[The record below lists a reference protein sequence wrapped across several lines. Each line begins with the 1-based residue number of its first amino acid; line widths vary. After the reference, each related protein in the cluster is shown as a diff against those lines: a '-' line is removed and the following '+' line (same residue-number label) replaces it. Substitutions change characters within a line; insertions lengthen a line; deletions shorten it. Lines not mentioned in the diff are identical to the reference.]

1 MTTEQQYI
9 ASLDIEASYNLAK
22 QMEDYR
28 TNPVLGYRPAGSKAE
43 FETGEML
50 KSYMEDLGLSNVR
63 KDEIKVDGWEFEK
76 AVLAY
81 ADAAGERQEVQLGAY
96 QTDFVTKGAETF
108 QVVYVGKGGEK
119 DYADKDVAGKI
130 VLAEI
135 NQRDEW
141 WINFP
146 VYQAHEKGAKA
157 LIAVQVGGY
166 GQVDEK
172 ALNAQDI
179 AGPPEAAAFSMSFED
194 SEKLKA
200 CLDEKGEITV
210 TLDAS
215 SRVMR
220 DVSTYNILGE
230 IPGKCSDRMILLSA
244 HYDSYFSGFQDDNTA
259 VALMFGIAKSLLESG
274 YQPNNTIVF
283 CAMAAE
289 EWGVIDSD
297 FDWSAGAYEQIFT
310 AHPEWVGK
318 TLAFIN
324 FELPAYEF
332 DTYTTTYSA
341 PEMFAML
348 DYFANDYA
356 YSPEPE
362 GCFADGVLTEGYQTY
377 TYSDDF
383 SYYAAGVPS
392 TVNGFL
398 LQKDMETVFPFY
410 IDYYHTQYDTPDTYN
425 EAVMRFNIAYYGALA
440 MYIDQMP
447 AADLDFTAQTAR
459 LTAAMDKDVM
469 AQAGADVEAY
479 QAALAEL
486 DEAATAMRAK
496 VVEVN
501 RAYEAAREAGDEA
514 AMAQLRETGRT
525 LTSRNLEAFRYAQK
539 HLLGLMY
546 ERPIVPHEAPQ
557 ETITLCEAIIDCL
570 KDGDPATAVDEYAW
584 TVNNVLEWYAMYFS
598 PEVITVQDDM
608 NWGADNQD
616 NLYWGTD
623 INFDKAD
630 VDAATRSLY
639 VRYDDKGGDFT
650 EEIAIYEKAI
660 ETEKAKLAAKVQA
673 EAEAMAG
680 LAELLK

>member
-22 QMEDYR
+22 QMEAYR

-119 DYADKDVAGKI
+119 DYADKDVTGKI

-157 LIAVQVGGY
+157 LIAVQIGGY

-194 SEKLKA
+194 SEKLKT

-230 IPGKCSDRMILLSA
+230 IPGRRSDRMILLSA

-259 VALMFGIAKSLLESG
+259 VAMMLGIARAFIKMG
-274 YQPNNTIVF
+274 YQPENTWVF

-289 EWGVIDSD
+289 EWGIADSKY
-297 FDWSAGAYEQIFT
+297 DWSTGAYAEVFNV
-310 AHPEWVGK
+310 HPEWAGK
-318 TLAFIN
+318 VIGDFN
-324 FELPAYEF
+324 FELPALSNGNLDGIRCTYEYKDF
-332 DTYTTTYSA
+332 FEDTLKTLPALSPAYPEGVLVSA
-341 PEMFAML
+341 PIE
-348 DYFANDYA
+348 
-356 YSPEPE
+356 
-362 GCFADGVLTEGYQTY
+362 TW
-377 TYSDDF
+377 SDDF
-383 SYYAAGVPS
+383 SVAISGIPSMVNEFSAGS
-392 TVNGFL
+392 FMT
-398 LQKDMETVFPFY
+398 TH
-410 IDYYHTQYDTPDTYN
+410 YHSQYDSDAYYN
-425 EAVMRFNIAYYGALA
+425 EAAYRFHHELYGLLLMHLDSQSVAPLNFAEVFEQASASLDVLMCQKSGSRVTALLNLLGQTEEVAEEVYDRIYDINEAGVDSEQCREAENILLKIFK
-440 MYIDQMP
+440 M
-447 AADLDFTAQTAR
+447 AQDKYVR
-459 LTAAMDKDVM
+459 LTWEDAVVFPQEAAQNNLRYLKKAIRALKRKIPDAEAAFEALYEIDNNAYAFQFSKQVYERFTDYVLDQNSDRLQWGRGRIVHHENLYDLVAQLMDKYH
-469 AQAGADVEAY
+469 QGATDFANEIAELEKVAKRQKAY
-479 QAALAEL
+479 LRDDIEYMLQSTEKMLLLLQAA
-486 DEAATAMRAK
+486 
-496 VVEVN
+496 N
-501 RAYEAAREAGDEA
+501 
-514 AMAQLRETGRT
+514 
-525 LTSRNLEAFRYAQK
+525 
-539 HLLGLMY
+539 
-546 ERPIVPHEAPQ
+546 ERLKNIQ
-557 ETITLCEAIIDCL
+557 E
-570 KDGDPATAVDEYAW
+570 K
-584 TVNNVLEWYAMYFS
+584 N
-598 PEVITVQDDM
+598 
-608 NWGADNQD
+608 
-616 NLYWGTD
+616 
-623 INFDKAD
+623 
-630 VDAATRSLY
+630 
-639 VRYDDKGGDFT
+639 
-650 EEIAIYEKAI
+650 
-660 ETEKAKLAAKVQA
+660 
-673 EAEAMAG
+673 
-680 LAELLK
+680 

>member
-22 QMEDYR
+22 QMEAYR

-119 DYADKDVAGKI
+119 DYADKDVTGKI

-157 LIAVQVGGY
+157 LIAVQIGGY

-230 IPGKCSDRMILLSA
+230 IPGRRSDRMILLSA

-259 VALMFGIAKSLLESG
+259 VAMMLGIARAFIKMG
-274 YQPNNTIVF
+274 YQPENTWVF

-289 EWGVIDSD
+289 EWGIADSKY
-297 FDWSAGAYEQIFT
+297 DWSTGAYAEVFNV
-310 AHPEWVGK
+310 HPEWAGK
-318 TLAFIN
+318 VIGDFN
-324 FELPAYEF
+324 FELPALSNGNLDGIRCTYEYKDF
-332 DTYTTTYSA
+332 FEDTLKTLPALSPAYPEGVLVSA
-341 PEMFAML
+341 PIE
-348 DYFANDYA
+348 
-356 YSPEPE
+356 
-362 GCFADGVLTEGYQTY
+362 TW
-377 TYSDDF
+377 SDDF
-383 SYYAAGVPS
+383 SVAISGIPSMVNEFSAGS
-392 TVNGFL
+392 FMT
-398 LQKDMETVFPFY
+398 TH
-410 IDYYHTQYDTPDTYN
+410 YHSQYDSDAYYN
-425 EAVMRFNIAYYGALA
+425 EAAYRFHHELYGLLLMHLDSQSVAPLNFAEVFEQASASLDVLMCQKSGSRVTALLNLLGQTEEVAEEVYDRIYDINEAGVDSEQCHEAENILLKVFK
-440 MYIDQMP
+440 M
-447 AADLDFTAQTAR
+447 AQDKYVR
-459 LTAAMDKDVM
+459 LTWEDAVVFPQEAAQNNLRYLKKAIRALKRKIPDAEAAFEALYEIDNNAYAFQFSKQVYERFTDYVLDQNSDRLQWGRGRIVHHENLYDLVAQLMDKYH
-469 AQAGADVEAY
+469 QGATDFANEIAELEKVAKRQKAFLRDDIEY
-479 QAALAEL
+479 MLQSTEKMLLLLQAA
-486 DEAATAMRAK
+486 
-496 VVEVN
+496 N
-501 RAYEAAREAGDEA
+501 
-514 AMAQLRETGRT
+514 
-525 LTSRNLEAFRYAQK
+525 
-539 HLLGLMY
+539 
-546 ERPIVPHEAPQ
+546 ERLKNIQ
-557 ETITLCEAIIDCL
+557 E
-570 KDGDPATAVDEYAW
+570 K
-584 TVNNVLEWYAMYFS
+584 N
-598 PEVITVQDDM
+598 
-608 NWGADNQD
+608 
-616 NLYWGTD
+616 
-623 INFDKAD
+623 
-630 VDAATRSLY
+630 
-639 VRYDDKGGDFT
+639 
-650 EEIAIYEKAI
+650 
-660 ETEKAKLAAKVQA
+660 
-673 EAEAMAG
+673 
-680 LAELLK
+680 

>member
-22 QMEDYR
+22 QMEAYR

-119 DYADKDVAGKI
+119 DYADKDVTGKI

-157 LIAVQVGGY
+157 LIAVQIGGY

-230 IPGKCSDRMILLSA
+230 IPGRRSDRMILLSA

-259 VALMFGIAKSLLESG
+259 VAMMLGIARAFIKMG
-274 YQPNNTIVF
+274 YQPENTWVF

-289 EWGVIDSD
+289 EWGIADSKY
-297 FDWSAGAYEQIFT
+297 DWSSGAYAEVFNV
-310 AHPEWVGK
+310 HPEWAGK
-318 TLAFIN
+318 VIGDFN
-324 FELPAYEF
+324 FELPALSNGNLDGIRCTYEYKDF
-332 DTYTTTYSA
+332 FEDTLKTLPALSPAYPEGVLVSA
-341 PEMFAML
+341 PIE
-348 DYFANDYA
+348 
-356 YSPEPE
+356 
-362 GCFADGVLTEGYQTY
+362 TW
-377 TYSDDF
+377 SDDF
-383 SYYAAGVPS
+383 SVAISGIPSMVNEFSAGS
-392 TVNGFL
+392 FMT
-398 LQKDMETVFPFY
+398 TH
-410 IDYYHTQYDTPDTYN
+410 YHSQYDSDAYYN
-425 EAVMRFNIAYYGALA
+425 EAAYRFHHELYGLLLMHLDSQSVAPLNFAEVFEQASASLDVLMCQKSGSRVTALLNLLGQTEEVAEEVYDRIYDINEAGVDSEQCHEAENILLKVFK
-440 MYIDQMP
+440 M
-447 AADLDFTAQTAR
+447 AQDKYVR
-459 LTAAMDKDVM
+459 LTWEDAVVFPQEAAQNNLRYLKKAIRALKRKIPDAEAAFEALYEIDNNAYAFQFSKQVYERFTDYVLDQNSDRLQWGRGRIVHHENLYDLVAQLMDKYH
-469 AQAGADVEAY
+469 QGATDFANEIAELEKVAKRQKAY
-479 QAALAEL
+479 LRDDIEYMLQSTEKMLLLLQAA
-486 DEAATAMRAK
+486 
-496 VVEVN
+496 N
-501 RAYEAAREAGDEA
+501 
-514 AMAQLRETGRT
+514 
-525 LTSRNLEAFRYAQK
+525 
-539 HLLGLMY
+539 
-546 ERPIVPHEAPQ
+546 ERLKNIQ
-557 ETITLCEAIIDCL
+557 E
-570 KDGDPATAVDEYAW
+570 K
-584 TVNNVLEWYAMYFS
+584 N
-598 PEVITVQDDM
+598 
-608 NWGADNQD
+608 
-616 NLYWGTD
+616 
-623 INFDKAD
+623 
-630 VDAATRSLY
+630 
-639 VRYDDKGGDFT
+639 
-650 EEIAIYEKAI
+650 
-660 ETEKAKLAAKVQA
+660 
-673 EAEAMAG
+673 
-680 LAELLK
+680 

>member
-9 ASLDIEASYNLAK
+9 ASLDKEASYNLAK
-22 QMEDYR
+22 QMEAYR

-119 DYADKDVAGKI
+119 DYADKDVTGKI

-157 LIAVQVGGY
+157 LIAVQIGGY

-230 IPGKCSDRMILLSA
+230 IPGRRSDRMILLSA

-259 VALMFGIAKSLLESG
+259 VAMMLGIARAFIKMG
-274 YQPNNTIVF
+274 YQPENTWVF

-289 EWGVIDSD
+289 EWGIADSKY
-297 FDWSAGAYEQIFT
+297 DWSTGAYAEVFNV
-310 AHPEWVGK
+310 HPEWAGK
-318 TLAFIN
+318 VIGDFN
-324 FELPAYEF
+324 FELPALSNGNLDGIRCTYEYKDF
-332 DTYTTTYSA
+332 FEDTLKTLPALSPAYPEGVLVSA
-341 PEMFAML
+341 PIE
-348 DYFANDYA
+348 
-356 YSPEPE
+356 
-362 GCFADGVLTEGYQTY
+362 TW
-377 TYSDDF
+377 SDDF
-383 SYYAAGVPS
+383 SVAISGIPSMVNEFSAGS
-392 TVNGFL
+392 FMT
-398 LQKDMETVFPFY
+398 TH
-410 IDYYHTQYDTPDTYN
+410 YHSQYDSDAYYN
-425 EAVMRFNIAYYGALA
+425 EAAYRFHHELYGLLLMHLDRQSVAPLNFAEVFEQASASLDVLMCQKSGSRVTALLNLLGQTEEVAEEVYDRIYDINEAGVDSEQCREAENILLKVFK
-440 MYIDQMP
+440 M
-447 AADLDFTAQTAR
+447 AQDKYVR
-459 LTAAMDKDVM
+459 LTWEDAVVFPQEAAQNNLRYLKKAIRALKRKIPDAEAAFEALYEIDNNAYAFQFSKQVYERFTDYVLDQNSDRLQWGRGRIVHHENLYDLVAQLMDKYH
-469 AQAGADVEAY
+469 QGATDFANEIAELEKVAKRQKAY
-479 QAALAEL
+479 LRDDIEYMLQSTEKMLLLLQAA
-486 DEAATAMRAK
+486 
-496 VVEVN
+496 N
-501 RAYEAAREAGDEA
+501 
-514 AMAQLRETGRT
+514 
-525 LTSRNLEAFRYAQK
+525 
-539 HLLGLMY
+539 
-546 ERPIVPHEAPQ
+546 ERLKNIQ
-557 ETITLCEAIIDCL
+557 E
-570 KDGDPATAVDEYAW
+570 K
-584 TVNNVLEWYAMYFS
+584 N
-598 PEVITVQDDM
+598 
-608 NWGADNQD
+608 
-616 NLYWGTD
+616 
-623 INFDKAD
+623 
-630 VDAATRSLY
+630 
-639 VRYDDKGGDFT
+639 
-650 EEIAIYEKAI
+650 
-660 ETEKAKLAAKVQA
+660 
-673 EAEAMAG
+673 
-680 LAELLK
+680 

>member
-22 QMEDYR
+22 QMEAYR

-119 DYADKDVAGKI
+119 DYADKDVTGKI

-157 LIAVQVGGY
+157 LIAVQIGGY

-230 IPGKCSDRMILLSA
+230 IPGRRSDRMILLSA

-259 VALMFGIAKSLLESG
+259 VAMMLGIARAFIKMG
-274 YQPNNTIVF
+274 YQPENTWVF

-289 EWGVIDSD
+289 EWGIADSKY
-297 FDWSAGAYEQIFT
+297 DWSTGAYAEVFNV
-310 AHPEWVGK
+310 HPEWAGK
-318 TLAFIN
+318 VIGDFN
-324 FELPAYEF
+324 FELPALSNGNLDGIRCTYEYKDF
-332 DTYTTTYSA
+332 FEDTLKTLPALSPAYPEGVLVSA
-341 PEMFAML
+341 PIE
-348 DYFANDYA
+348 
-356 YSPEPE
+356 
-362 GCFADGVLTEGYQTY
+362 TW
-377 TYSDDF
+377 SDDF
-383 SYYAAGVPS
+383 SVAISGIPSMVNEFSAGS
-392 TVNGFL
+392 FMT
-398 LQKDMETVFPFY
+398 TH
-410 IDYYHTQYDTPDTYN
+410 YHSQYDSDAYYN
-425 EAVMRFNIAYYGALA
+425 EAAYRFHHELYGLLLMHLDSQSVAVFEQASASLDVLMCQKSGSRVTALLNLLGQTEEVAEEVYDRIYDINEAGVDSEQCREAENILLKVFK
-440 MYIDQMP
+440 M
-447 AADLDFTAQTAR
+447 AQDKYVR
-459 LTAAMDKDVM
+459 LTWEDAVVFPQEAAQNNLRYLKKAIRALKRKIPDAEAAFEALYEIDNNAYAFQFSKQVYERFTDYVLDQNSDRLQWGRGRIVHHENLYDLVAQLMDKYH
-469 AQAGADVEAY
+469 QGATDFANEIAELEKVAKRQKAY
-479 QAALAEL
+479 LRDDIEYMLQSTEKMLLLLQAA
-486 DEAATAMRAK
+486 
-496 VVEVN
+496 N
-501 RAYEAAREAGDEA
+501 
-514 AMAQLRETGRT
+514 
-525 LTSRNLEAFRYAQK
+525 
-539 HLLGLMY
+539 
-546 ERPIVPHEAPQ
+546 ERLKNIQ
-557 ETITLCEAIIDCL
+557 E
-570 KDGDPATAVDEYAW
+570 K
-584 TVNNVLEWYAMYFS
+584 N
-598 PEVITVQDDM
+598 
-608 NWGADNQD
+608 
-616 NLYWGTD
+616 
-623 INFDKAD
+623 
-630 VDAATRSLY
+630 
-639 VRYDDKGGDFT
+639 
-650 EEIAIYEKAI
+650 
-660 ETEKAKLAAKVQA
+660 
-673 EAEAMAG
+673 
-680 LAELLK
+680 

>member
-9 ASLDIEASYNLAK
+9 ESLDIEASYNLAK
-22 QMEDYR
+22 KMEAYR

-50 KSYMEDLGLSNVR
+50 KSYMEDLGLSNVH

-119 DYADKDVAGKI
+119 DYADKDVTGKI

-157 LIAVQVGGY
+157 LIAVQIGGY

-230 IPGKCSDRMILLSA
+230 IPGKRSDRMILLSA

-259 VALMFGIAKSLLESG
+259 VAMMLGIARAFIKMG
-274 YQPNNTIVF
+274 YQPENTWVF

-289 EWGVIDSD
+289 EWGIADSKY
-297 FDWSAGAYEQIFT
+297 DWSTGAYAEVFNV
-310 AHPEWVGK
+310 HPEWAGK
-318 TLAFIN
+318 VIGDFN
-324 FELPAYEF
+324 FELPALSNGNLDGIRCTYEYKDF
-332 DTYTTTYSA
+332 FEDTLKTLPALSPAYPEGVLVSA
-341 PEMFAML
+341 PIE
-348 DYFANDYA
+348 
-356 YSPEPE
+356 
-362 GCFADGVLTEGYQTY
+362 TW
-377 TYSDDF
+377 SDDF
-383 SYYAAGVPS
+383 SVAISGIPSMVNEFSAGS
-392 TVNGFL
+392 FMT
-398 LQKDMETVFPFY
+398 TH
-410 IDYYHTQYDTPDTYN
+410 YHSQYDSDAYYN
-425 EAVMRFNIAYYGALA
+425 EAAYRFHHELYGLLLMHLDRQSVAPLNFAEVFEQASASLDVLMCQKSGSRVTALLNLLGQTEEVAEEVYDRIYDINEAGVDSEQCREAENILLKVFK
-440 MYIDQMP
+440 M
-447 AADLDFTAQTAR
+447 AQDKYVR
-459 LTAAMDKDVM
+459 LTWEDAVVFPQEAAQNNLRYLKKAIRALKRKIPDAEAAFEALYEIDNNAYAFQFSKQVYERFTDYVLDQNSDRLQWGRGRIVHHENLYDLVAQLMDKYH
-469 AQAGADVEAY
+469 QGATDFANEIAELENVAKRQKAY
-479 QAALAEL
+479 LRDDIEYMLQSTEKMLLLLQAA
-486 DEAATAMRAK
+486 
-496 VVEVN
+496 N
-501 RAYEAAREAGDEA
+501 
-514 AMAQLRETGRT
+514 
-525 LTSRNLEAFRYAQK
+525 
-539 HLLGLMY
+539 
-546 ERPIVPHEAPQ
+546 ERLKNIQ
-557 ETITLCEAIIDCL
+557 E
-570 KDGDPATAVDEYAW
+570 K
-584 TVNNVLEWYAMYFS
+584 N
-598 PEVITVQDDM
+598 
-608 NWGADNQD
+608 
-616 NLYWGTD
+616 
-623 INFDKAD
+623 
-630 VDAATRSLY
+630 
-639 VRYDDKGGDFT
+639 
-650 EEIAIYEKAI
+650 
-660 ETEKAKLAAKVQA
+660 
-673 EAEAMAG
+673 
-680 LAELLK
+680 

>member
-22 QMEDYR
+22 QMEAYR

-119 DYADKDVAGKI
+119 DYADKDVTGKI

-157 LIAVQVGGY
+157 LIAVQIGGY

-200 CLDEKGEITV
+200 CLNEKGEITV

-230 IPGKCSDRMILLSA
+230 IQGRRSDRMILLSA

-259 VALMFGIAKSLLESG
+259 VAMMLGIARAFIKMG
-274 YQPNNTIVF
+274 YQPENTWVF

-289 EWGVIDSD
+289 EWGIADSKY
-297 FDWSAGAYEQIFT
+297 DWSTGAYAEVFNV
-310 AHPEWVGK
+310 HPEWAGK
-318 TLAFIN
+318 VIGDFN
-324 FELPAYEF
+324 FELPALSNGNLDGIRCTYEYKDF
-332 DTYTTTYSA
+332 FEDTLKTLPALSPAYPEGGLVSA
-341 PEMFAML
+341 PIE
-348 DYFANDYA
+348 
-356 YSPEPE
+356 
-362 GCFADGVLTEGYQTY
+362 TR
-377 TYSDDF
+377 SDDF
-383 SYYAAGVPS
+383 SVAISGIPSMVNEFSAGS
-392 TVNGFL
+392 FMT
-398 LQKDMETVFPFY
+398 TH
-410 IDYYHTQYDTPDTYN
+410 YHSQYDSDAYYN
-425 EAVMRFNIAYYGALA
+425 EAAYRFHHELYGLLLMHLDSQSVAPLNFAEVFEQASASLDVLMCQKSGSRVTALLNLLGQTEEVAEEVYDRIYDINEAGVDSEQCREAENILLKVFK
-440 MYIDQMP
+440 M
-447 AADLDFTAQTAR
+447 AQDKYVR
-459 LTAAMDKDVM
+459 LTWEDAVVFPQEAAQNNLRYLKKAIRALKRKIPDAEAAFEALYEIDNNAYAFQFSKQVYERFTDYVLDQNSDRLQWGRGRIVHHENLYDLVAQLMDKYH
-469 AQAGADVEAY
+469 QGATDFANEIAELEKVAKRQKAY
-479 QAALAEL
+479 LRDDIEYMLQSTEKMLLLLQAA
-486 DEAATAMRAK
+486 
-496 VVEVN
+496 N
-501 RAYEAAREAGDEA
+501 
-514 AMAQLRETGRT
+514 
-525 LTSRNLEAFRYAQK
+525 
-539 HLLGLMY
+539 
-546 ERPIVPHEAPQ
+546 ERLKNIQ
-557 ETITLCEAIIDCL
+557 E
-570 KDGDPATAVDEYAW
+570 K
-584 TVNNVLEWYAMYFS
+584 N
-598 PEVITVQDDM
+598 
-608 NWGADNQD
+608 
-616 NLYWGTD
+616 
-623 INFDKAD
+623 
-630 VDAATRSLY
+630 
-639 VRYDDKGGDFT
+639 
-650 EEIAIYEKAI
+650 
-660 ETEKAKLAAKVQA
+660 
-673 EAEAMAG
+673 
-680 LAELLK
+680 

>member
-22 QMEDYR
+22 QMEAYR

-119 DYADKDVAGKI
+119 DYDDKDVTGKI

-157 LIAVQVGGY
+157 LIAVQIGGY

-194 SEKLKA
+194 SEKLKT

-230 IPGKCSDRMILLSA
+230 IPGRRSDRMILLSA

-259 VALMFGIAKSLLESG
+259 VAMMLGIARAFIKMG
-274 YQPNNTIVF
+274 YQPENTWVF

-289 EWGVIDSD
+289 EWGIADSKY
-297 FDWSAGAYEQIFT
+297 DWSTGAYAEVFNV
-310 AHPEWVGK
+310 HPEWAGK
-318 TLAFIN
+318 VIGDFN
-324 FELPAYEF
+324 FELPALSNGNLDGIRCTYEYKDF
-332 DTYTTTYSA
+332 FEDTLKTLPALSPAYPEGVLVSA
-341 PEMFAML
+341 PIE
-348 DYFANDYA
+348 
-356 YSPEPE
+356 
-362 GCFADGVLTEGYQTY
+362 TW
-377 TYSDDF
+377 SDDF
-383 SYYAAGVPS
+383 SVAISGIPSMVNEFSAGS
-392 TVNGFL
+392 FMT
-398 LQKDMETVFPFY
+398 TH
-410 IDYYHTQYDTPDTYN
+410 YHSQYDSDAYYN
-425 EAVMRFNIAYYGALA
+425 EAAYRFHHELYGLLLMHLDSQSVAPLNFAEVFEQASASLDVLMCQKSGSRVTALLNLLGQTEEVAEEVYDRIYDINEAGVDSEQCREAENILLKVFK
-440 MYIDQMP
+440 M
-447 AADLDFTAQTAR
+447 AQDKYVR
-459 LTAAMDKDVM
+459 LTWEDAVVFPQEAAQNNLRYLKKAIRALKRKIPDAEAAFEALYEIDNNAYAFQFSKQVYERFTDYVLDQNSDRLQWGRGRIVHHENLYDLVAQLMDKYH
-469 AQAGADVEAY
+469 QGATDFANEIAELEKVAKRQKAY
-479 QAALAEL
+479 LRDDIEYMLQSTEKMLLLLQAA
-486 DEAATAMRAK
+486 
-496 VVEVN
+496 N
-501 RAYEAAREAGDEA
+501 
-514 AMAQLRETGRT
+514 
-525 LTSRNLEAFRYAQK
+525 
-539 HLLGLMY
+539 
-546 ERPIVPHEAPQ
+546 ERLKNIQ
-557 ETITLCEAIIDCL
+557 E
-570 KDGDPATAVDEYAW
+570 K
-584 TVNNVLEWYAMYFS
+584 N
-598 PEVITVQDDM
+598 
-608 NWGADNQD
+608 
-616 NLYWGTD
+616 
-623 INFDKAD
+623 
-630 VDAATRSLY
+630 
-639 VRYDDKGGDFT
+639 
-650 EEIAIYEKAI
+650 
-660 ETEKAKLAAKVQA
+660 
-673 EAEAMAG
+673 
-680 LAELLK
+680 

>member
-22 QMEDYR
+22 QMEAYR
-28 TNPVLGYRPAGSKAE
+28 TNSVLGYRPAGSKAE

-119 DYADKDVAGKI
+119 DYADKDVTGKI

-157 LIAVQVGGY
+157 LIAVQIGGY

-230 IPGKCSDRMILLSA
+230 IPGRRSDRMILLSA

-259 VALMFGIAKSLLESG
+259 VAMMLGIARAFIKMG
-274 YQPNNTIVF
+274 YQPENTWVF

-289 EWGVIDSD
+289 EWGIADSKY
-297 FDWSAGAYEQIFT
+297 DWSTGAYAEVFNV
-310 AHPEWVGK
+310 HPEWAGK
-318 TLAFIN
+318 VIGDFN
-324 FELPAYEF
+324 FELPALSNGNLDGIRCTYEYKDF
-332 DTYTTTYSA
+332 FEDTLKILPALSPAYPEGVLVSA
-341 PEMFAML
+341 PIE
-348 DYFANDYA
+348 
-356 YSPEPE
+356 
-362 GCFADGVLTEGYQTY
+362 TW
-377 TYSDDF
+377 SDDF
-383 SYYAAGVPS
+383 SVAISGIPSMVNEFSAGS
-392 TVNGFL
+392 FMT
-398 LQKDMETVFPFY
+398 TH
-410 IDYYHTQYDTPDTYN
+410 YHSQYDSDAYYN
-425 EAVMRFNIAYYGALA
+425 EAAYRFHHELYGLLLMHLDSQSVAPLNFAEVFEQASASLDVLMCQKSGSRVTALLNLLGQTEEVAEEVYDRIYDINEAGVDSEQCREAENILLKVFK
-440 MYIDQMP
+440 M
-447 AADLDFTAQTAR
+447 AQDKYVR
-459 LTAAMDKDVM
+459 LTWEDAVVFPQEAAQNNLRYLKKAIRALKRKIPDAEAAFEALYEIDNNAYAFQFSKQVYERFTDYVLDQNSDRLQWGRGRIVHHENLYDLVAQLMDKYH
-469 AQAGADVEAY
+469 QGATDFANEIAELEKVAKRQKAY
-479 QAALAEL
+479 LRDDIEYMLQSTEKMLLLLQAA
-486 DEAATAMRAK
+486 
-496 VVEVN
+496 N
-501 RAYEAAREAGDEA
+501 
-514 AMAQLRETGRT
+514 
-525 LTSRNLEAFRYAQK
+525 
-539 HLLGLMY
+539 
-546 ERPIVPHEAPQ
+546 ERLKNIQ
-557 ETITLCEAIIDCL
+557 E
-570 KDGDPATAVDEYAW
+570 K
-584 TVNNVLEWYAMYFS
+584 N
-598 PEVITVQDDM
+598 
-608 NWGADNQD
+608 
-616 NLYWGTD
+616 
-623 INFDKAD
+623 
-630 VDAATRSLY
+630 
-639 VRYDDKGGDFT
+639 
-650 EEIAIYEKAI
+650 
-660 ETEKAKLAAKVQA
+660 
-673 EAEAMAG
+673 
-680 LAELLK
+680 

>member
-119 DYADKDVAGKI
+119 DYADKDVTGKI

-157 LIAVQVGGY
+157 LIAVQIGGY

-230 IPGKCSDRMILLSA
+230 IPGRRSDRMILLSA

-259 VALMFGIAKSLLESG
+259 VAMMLGIAWAFIKMG
-274 YQPNNTIVF
+274 YQPENTWVF

-289 EWGVIDSD
+289 EWGIADSKY
-297 FDWSAGAYEQIFT
+297 DWSTGAYAEVFNV
-310 AHPEWVGK
+310 HPEWAGK
-318 TLAFIN
+318 VIGDFN
-324 FELPAYEF
+324 FELPALSNGNLDGIRCTYEYKDF
-332 DTYTTTYSA
+332 FEDTLKTLPALSPAYPEGVLVSA
-341 PEMFAML
+341 PIE
-348 DYFANDYA
+348 
-356 YSPEPE
+356 
-362 GCFADGVLTEGYQTY
+362 TW
-377 TYSDDF
+377 SDDF
-383 SYYAAGVPS
+383 SVAISGIPSMVNEFSAGS
-392 TVNGFL
+392 FMT
-398 LQKDMETVFPFY
+398 TH
-410 IDYYHTQYDTPDTYN
+410 YHSQYDSDVYYN
-425 EAVMRFNIAYYGALA
+425 EAAYRFHHELYGLLLMHLDRQSVAPLNFAEVFEQASASLDVLMCQKSGSRVTALLNLLGQTEEVAEEVYDRIYDINEAGVDSEQCREAENILLKVFK
-440 MYIDQMP
+440 M
-447 AADLDFTAQTAR
+447 AQDKYVR
-459 LTAAMDKDVM
+459 LTWEDAVVFPQEAAQNNLRYLKKAIRALKRKIPDAEAAFEALYEIDNNAYAFQFSKQVYERFTDYVLDQNSDRLQWGRGRIVHHENLYDLVAQLMDKYH
-469 AQAGADVEAY
+469 QGATDFANEIAELEKVAKRQKAY
-479 QAALAEL
+479 LRDDIEYMLQSTEKMLLLLQAA
-486 DEAATAMRAK
+486 
-496 VVEVN
+496 N
-501 RAYEAAREAGDEA
+501 
-514 AMAQLRETGRT
+514 
-525 LTSRNLEAFRYAQK
+525 
-539 HLLGLMY
+539 
-546 ERPIVPHEAPQ
+546 ERLKNIQ
-557 ETITLCEAIIDCL
+557 E
-570 KDGDPATAVDEYAW
+570 K
-584 TVNNVLEWYAMYFS
+584 N
-598 PEVITVQDDM
+598 
-608 NWGADNQD
+608 
-616 NLYWGTD
+616 
-623 INFDKAD
+623 
-630 VDAATRSLY
+630 
-639 VRYDDKGGDFT
+639 
-650 EEIAIYEKAI
+650 
-660 ETEKAKLAAKVQA
+660 
-673 EAEAMAG
+673 
-680 LAELLK
+680 

>member
-22 QMEDYR
+22 QMEAYR

-119 DYADKDVAGKI
+119 DYADKDVTGKI

-157 LIAVQVGGY
+157 LIAVQIGGY

-230 IPGKCSDRMILLSA
+230 IPGRRSDRMILLSA

-259 VALMFGIAKSLLESG
+259 VAMMLGIARAFIKMG
-274 YQPNNTIVF
+274 YQPENTWVF

-289 EWGVIDSD
+289 EWGIADSKY
-297 FDWSAGAYEQIFT
+297 DWSTGAYAEVFNV
-310 AHPEWVGK
+310 HPEWAGK
-318 TLAFIN
+318 VIGDFN
-324 FELPAYEF
+324 FELPALSNGNLDGIRCTYEYKDF
-332 DTYTTTYSA
+332 FEDTLKTLPALSPAYPEGVLVSA
-341 PEMFAML
+341 PIE
-348 DYFANDYA
+348 
-356 YSPEPE
+356 
-362 GCFADGVLTEGYQTY
+362 TW
-377 TYSDDF
+377 SDDF
-383 SYYAAGVPS
+383 SVAISGIPSMVNEFSAGS
-392 TVNGFL
+392 FMT
-398 LQKDMETVFPFY
+398 TH
-410 IDYYHTQYDTPDTYN
+410 YHSQYDSDAYYN
-425 EAVMRFNIAYYGALA
+425 EAAYRFHHELYGLLLMHLDSQSVAPLNFAEVFEQASASLDVLMCQKSGSRVTALLNLLGQTEEVAEEVYDRIYDINEAGVDSEQCREAENILLKVFK
-440 MYIDQMP
+440 M
-447 AADLDFTAQTAR
+447 AQDKYVR
-459 LTAAMDKDVM
+459 LTWEDAVVFPQEAAQNNLRHLKKAIRALKRKTPDAEAAFEALYEIDNNAYAFQFSKQVYERFTDYVLDQNSNRLQWGRGRIVHHENLYDLVASLMDKYHQGAMDFANEIAELEKV
-469 AQAGADVEAY
+469 AKRQKAY
-479 QAALAEL
+479 LRDDIEYMLQSTEKMLLLLQAA
-486 DEAATAMRAK
+486 
-496 VVEVN
+496 N
-501 RAYEAAREAGDEA
+501 
-514 AMAQLRETGRT
+514 
-525 LTSRNLEAFRYAQK
+525 
-539 HLLGLMY
+539 
-546 ERPIVPHEAPQ
+546 ERLKNIQ
-557 ETITLCEAIIDCL
+557 E
-570 KDGDPATAVDEYAW
+570 K
-584 TVNNVLEWYAMYFS
+584 N
-598 PEVITVQDDM
+598 
-608 NWGADNQD
+608 
-616 NLYWGTD
+616 
-623 INFDKAD
+623 
-630 VDAATRSLY
+630 
-639 VRYDDKGGDFT
+639 
-650 EEIAIYEKAI
+650 
-660 ETEKAKLAAKVQA
+660 
-673 EAEAMAG
+673 
-680 LAELLK
+680 

>member
-1 MTTEQQYI
+1 MTIEQQYI

-22 QMEDYR
+22 QMEAYR

-81 ADAAGERQEVQLGAY
+81 ADAAGERKEVQLGAY

-119 DYADKDVAGKI
+119 DYADKDVTGKI

-157 LIAVQVGGY
+157 LIAVQIGGY

-230 IPGKCSDRMILLSA
+230 IPGRRSDRMILLSA

-259 VALMFGIAKSLLESG
+259 VAMMLGIARAFIKMG
-274 YQPNNTIVF
+274 YQPENTWVF

-289 EWGVIDSD
+289 EWGIADSKY
-297 FDWSAGAYEQIFT
+297 DWSTGAYAEVFNV
-310 AHPEWVGK
+310 HPEWAGK
-318 TLAFIN
+318 VIGDFN
-324 FELPAYEF
+324 FELPALSNGNLDGIRCTYEYKDF
-332 DTYTTTYSA
+332 FEDTLKTLPALSPAYPEGVLVSA
-341 PEMFAML
+341 PIE
-348 DYFANDYA
+348 
-356 YSPEPE
+356 
-362 GCFADGVLTEGYQTY
+362 TW
-377 TYSDDF
+377 SDDF
-383 SYYAAGVPS
+383 SVAISGIPSMVNEFSAGS
-392 TVNGFL
+392 FMT
-398 LQKDMETVFPFY
+398 TH
-410 IDYYHTQYDTPDTYN
+410 YHSQYDSDVYYN
-425 EAVMRFNIAYYGALA
+425 EAAYRFHHELYGLLLMHLDRQSVAPLNFAEVFEQASASLDVLMCQKSGSRVTALLNLLGQTEEVAEEVYDRIYDINEAGVDSEQCREAENILLKVFK
-440 MYIDQMP
+440 M
-447 AADLDFTAQTAR
+447 AQDKYVR
-459 LTAAMDKDVM
+459 LTWEDAVVFPQEAAQNNLRYLKKAIRALKRKTPDAEAAFEALYEIDNNAYAFQFSKQVYERFTDYVLDQNSDRLQWGRGRIVHHENLYDLVAQLMDKYH
-469 AQAGADVEAY
+469 QGATDFSDEIVELEKVAKRQKAY
-479 QAALAEL
+479 LRDDIEYMLQSTEKMLLLLQAA
-486 DEAATAMRAK
+486 
-496 VVEVN
+496 N
-501 RAYEAAREAGDEA
+501 
-514 AMAQLRETGRT
+514 
-525 LTSRNLEAFRYAQK
+525 
-539 HLLGLMY
+539 
-546 ERPIVPHEAPQ
+546 ERLKNIQ
-557 ETITLCEAIIDCL
+557 E
-570 KDGDPATAVDEYAW
+570 K
-584 TVNNVLEWYAMYFS
+584 N
-598 PEVITVQDDM
+598 
-608 NWGADNQD
+608 
-616 NLYWGTD
+616 
-623 INFDKAD
+623 
-630 VDAATRSLY
+630 
-639 VRYDDKGGDFT
+639 
-650 EEIAIYEKAI
+650 
-660 ETEKAKLAAKVQA
+660 
-673 EAEAMAG
+673 
-680 LAELLK
+680 

>member
-119 DYADKDVAGKI
+119 DYADKDVTGKI

-157 LIAVQVGGY
+157 LIAVQIGGY

-230 IPGKCSDRMILLSA
+230 IPGRRSDRMILLSA

-259 VALMFGIAKSLLESG
+259 VAMMLGIARAFIKMG
-274 YQPNNTIVF
+274 YQPENTWVF

-289 EWGVIDSD
+289 EWGIADSKY
-297 FDWSAGAYEQIFT
+297 DWSTGAYAEVFNV
-310 AHPEWVGK
+310 HPEWAGK
-318 TLAFIN
+318 VIGDFN
-324 FELPAYEF
+324 FELPALSNGNLDGIRCTYEYKDF
-332 DTYTTTYSA
+332 FEDTLKTLPALSPAYPEGVLVSA
-341 PEMFAML
+341 PIE
-348 DYFANDYA
+348 
-356 YSPEPE
+356 
-362 GCFADGVLTEGYQTY
+362 TW
-377 TYSDDF
+377 SDDF
-383 SYYAAGVPS
+383 SVAISGIPSMVNEFSAGS
-392 TVNGFL
+392 FMT
-398 LQKDMETVFPFY
+398 TH
-410 IDYYHTQYDTPDTYN
+410 YHSQYDSDVYYN
-425 EAVMRFNIAYYGALA
+425 EAAYRFHHELYGLLLMHLDRQSVAPLNFAEVFEQASASLDVLMCQKSGSRVTALLNLLGQTEEVAEEVYDRIYDINEAGVDSEQCREAENILLKVFK
-440 MYIDQMP
+440 M
-447 AADLDFTAQTAR
+447 AQDKYVR
-459 LTAAMDKDVM
+459 LTWEDAVVFPQEAAQNNLRYLKKAIRALKRKIPDAEAAFEALYEIDNNAYAFQFSKQVYERFTDYVLDQNSDRLQWGRGRIVHHENLYDLVAQLMDKYH
-469 AQAGADVEAY
+469 QGATDFSDEIVELEKVAKRQKAY
-479 QAALAEL
+479 LRDDIEYMLQSTEKMLLLLQAA
-486 DEAATAMRAK
+486 
-496 VVEVN
+496 N
-501 RAYEAAREAGDEA
+501 
-514 AMAQLRETGRT
+514 
-525 LTSRNLEAFRYAQK
+525 
-539 HLLGLMY
+539 
-546 ERPIVPHEAPQ
+546 ERLKNIQ
-557 ETITLCEAIIDCL
+557 E
-570 KDGDPATAVDEYAW
+570 K
-584 TVNNVLEWYAMYFS
+584 N
-598 PEVITVQDDM
+598 
-608 NWGADNQD
+608 
-616 NLYWGTD
+616 
-623 INFDKAD
+623 
-630 VDAATRSLY
+630 
-639 VRYDDKGGDFT
+639 
-650 EEIAIYEKAI
+650 
-660 ETEKAKLAAKVQA
+660 
-673 EAEAMAG
+673 
-680 LAELLK
+680 

>member
-22 QMEDYR
+22 QMEAYR

-119 DYADKDVAGKI
+119 DYADKDVTGKI

-146 VYQAHEKGAKA
+146 VYQANEKGAKA
-157 LIAVQVGGY
+157 LIAVQIGGY

-230 IPGKCSDRMILLSA
+230 IPGRRSDRMILLSA

-259 VALMFGIAKSLLESG
+259 VAMMLGIARAFIKMG
-274 YQPNNTIVF
+274 YQPENTWVF

-289 EWGVIDSD
+289 EWGIADSKY
-297 FDWSAGAYEQIFT
+297 DWSTGAYAEVFNV
-310 AHPEWVGK
+310 HPEWAGK
-318 TLAFIN
+318 VIGDFN
-324 FELPAYEF
+324 FELPALSNGNLDGIRCTYEYKDF
-332 DTYTTTYSA
+332 FEDTLKELPALSPAYPEGVLVSA
-341 PEMFAML
+341 PIE
-348 DYFANDYA
+348 
-356 YSPEPE
+356 
-362 GCFADGVLTEGYQTY
+362 TW
-377 TYSDDF
+377 SDDF
-383 SYYAAGVPS
+383 SVAISGIPSMVNEFSAGS
-392 TVNGFL
+392 FMT
-398 LQKDMETVFPFY
+398 TH
-410 IDYYHTQYDTPDTYN
+410 YHSQYDSDAYYN
-425 EAVMRFNIAYYGALA
+425 EAAYRFHHELYGLLLMHLDRQSVAPLNFAEVFEQASASLDVLMCQKSGSRVTALLNLLGQTEEVAEEVYDRIYDINEAGVDSEQCREAENILLKVFK
-440 MYIDQMP
+440 M
-447 AADLDFTAQTAR
+447 AQDKYVR
-459 LTAAMDKDVM
+459 LTWEDAVVFPQEAAQNNLRYLKKAIRALKRKTPDAEAAFEALYEIDNNAYAFQFSKQVYERFTDYVLDQNSDRLQWGRGRIVHHENLYDLVAQLMDKYH
-469 AQAGADVEAY
+469 QGATDFANEIAELEKVAKRQKAY
-479 QAALAEL
+479 LRDDIEYMLQSTEKMFLLLQAA
-486 DEAATAMRAK
+486 
-496 VVEVN
+496 N
-501 RAYEAAREAGDEA
+501 
-514 AMAQLRETGRT
+514 
-525 LTSRNLEAFRYAQK
+525 
-539 HLLGLMY
+539 
-546 ERPIVPHEAPQ
+546 ERLKNIQ
-557 ETITLCEAIIDCL
+557 E
-570 KDGDPATAVDEYAW
+570 K
-584 TVNNVLEWYAMYFS
+584 N
-598 PEVITVQDDM
+598 
-608 NWGADNQD
+608 
-616 NLYWGTD
+616 
-623 INFDKAD
+623 
-630 VDAATRSLY
+630 
-639 VRYDDKGGDFT
+639 
-650 EEIAIYEKAI
+650 
-660 ETEKAKLAAKVQA
+660 
-673 EAEAMAG
+673 
-680 LAELLK
+680 

>member
-22 QMEDYR
+22 QMEAYR

-119 DYADKDVAGKI
+119 DYADKDVTGKI

-157 LIAVQVGGY
+157 LIAVQIGGY

-230 IPGKCSDRMILLSA
+230 IPGRRSDRMILLSA

-259 VALMFGIAKSLLESG
+259 VAMMLGIARAFIKMG
-274 YQPNNTIVF
+274 YQPENTWAF

-289 EWGVIDSD
+289 EWGIADSKY
-297 FDWSAGAYEQIFT
+297 DWSTGAYAEVFNV
-310 AHPEWVGK
+310 HPEWAGK
-318 TLAFIN
+318 VIGDFN
-324 FELPAYEF
+324 FELPALSNGNLDGIRCTYEYKDF
-332 DTYTTTYSA
+332 FEDTLKTLPALSPAYPEGVLVSA
-341 PEMFAML
+341 PIE
-348 DYFANDYA
+348 
-356 YSPEPE
+356 
-362 GCFADGVLTEGYQTY
+362 TW
-377 TYSDDF
+377 SDDF
-383 SYYAAGVPS
+383 SVAISGIPSMVNEFSAGS
-392 TVNGFL
+392 FMT
-398 LQKDMETVFPFY
+398 TH
-410 IDYYHTQYDTPDTYN
+410 YHSQYDSDAYYN
-425 EAVMRFNIAYYGALA
+425 EAAYRFHHELYGLLLMHLDRQSVAPLNFAEVFEQASASLDVLMCQKSGSRVTALLNLLGQTEEVAEEVYDRIYDINEAGVDSEQCREAENILLKVFK
-440 MYIDQMP
+440 M
-447 AADLDFTAQTAR
+447 AQDKYVR
-459 LTAAMDKDVM
+459 LTWEDAVVFPQEAAQNNLRYLKKSIRALKRKTPDAEAAFEALYEIDNNAYAFQFSKQVYERFTDYVLDQNSDRLQWGRGRIVHHENLYDLVAQLMDKYH
-469 AQAGADVEAY
+469 QGATDFSDEIVELEKVAKRQKAY
-479 QAALAEL
+479 LRDDIEYMLQSTEKMLLLLQAA
-486 DEAATAMRAK
+486 
-496 VVEVN
+496 N
-501 RAYEAAREAGDEA
+501 
-514 AMAQLRETGRT
+514 
-525 LTSRNLEAFRYAQK
+525 
-539 HLLGLMY
+539 
-546 ERPIVPHEAPQ
+546 ERLKNIQ
-557 ETITLCEAIIDCL
+557 E
-570 KDGDPATAVDEYAW
+570 K
-584 TVNNVLEWYAMYFS
+584 N
-598 PEVITVQDDM
+598 
-608 NWGADNQD
+608 
-616 NLYWGTD
+616 
-623 INFDKAD
+623 
-630 VDAATRSLY
+630 
-639 VRYDDKGGDFT
+639 
-650 EEIAIYEKAI
+650 
-660 ETEKAKLAAKVQA
+660 
-673 EAEAMAG
+673 
-680 LAELLK
+680 

>member
-9 ASLDIEASYNLAK
+9 ASLDIKASYNLAK
-22 QMEDYR
+22 QMEAYR

-119 DYADKDVAGKI
+119 DYADKDVTGKI

-210 TLDAS
+210 TLDVS

-230 IPGKCSDRMILLSA
+230 IPGRRSDRMILLSA

-259 VALMFGIAKSLLESG
+259 VAMMLGIARAFIKMG
-274 YQPNNTIVF
+274 YQPENTWVF

-289 EWGVIDSD
+289 EWGIADSKY
-297 FDWSAGAYEQIFT
+297 DWSTGAYAEVFNV
-310 AHPEWVGK
+310 HPEWAGK
-318 TLAFIN
+318 VIGDFN
-324 FELPAYEF
+324 FELPALSNGNLDGIRCTYEYKDF
-332 DTYTTTYSA
+332 FEDTLKTLPALSPAYPEGVLVSA
-341 PEMFAML
+341 PIE
-348 DYFANDYA
+348 
-356 YSPEPE
+356 
-362 GCFADGVLTEGYQTY
+362 TW
-377 TYSDDF
+377 SDDF
-383 SYYAAGVPS
+383 SVAISGIPSMVNEFSAGS
-392 TVNGFL
+392 FMT
-398 LQKDMETVFPFY
+398 TH
-410 IDYYHTQYDTPDTYN
+410 YHSQYDSDAYYN
-425 EAVMRFNIAYYGALA
+425 EAAYRFHHELYGLLLMHLDRQSVAPLNFAEVFEQASASLDVLMCQKSGSRVTALLNLLGQTEEVAEEVYDRIYDINEAGVDSEQCREAENILLKVFK
-440 MYIDQMP
+440 M
-447 AADLDFTAQTAR
+447 AQDKYVR
-459 LTAAMDKDVM
+459 LTWEDAVVFPQEAAQNNLRYLKKAIRALKRKTPDAEAAFEALYEIDNNAYAFQFSKQVYERFTDYVLDQNSDRLQWGRGRIVHHENLYDLVAQLMNKYHQGAMDF
-469 AQAGADVEAY
+469 ANEI
-479 QAALAEL
+479 AEL
-486 DEAATAMRAK
+486 ER
-496 VVEVN
+496 VVE
-501 RAYEAAREAGDEA
+501 RQKDY
-514 AMAQLRETGRT
+514 LRDD
-525 LTSRNLEAFRYAQK
+525 
-539 HLLGLMY
+539 
-546 ERPIVPHEAPQ
+546 I
-557 ETITLCEAIIDCL
+557 
-570 KDGDPATAVDEYAW
+570 EYM
-584 TVNNVLEWYAMYFS
+584 LQS
-598 PEVITVQDDM
+598 
-608 NWGADNQD
+608 
-616 NLYWGTD
+616 
-623 INFDKAD
+623 
-630 VDAATRSLY
+630 
-639 VRYDDKGGDFT
+639 
-650 EEIAIYEKAI
+650 
-660 ETEKAKLAAKVQA
+660 TEK
-673 EAEAMAG
+673 M
-680 LAELLK
+680 LLLLQSANERLKNIQEKN

>member
-9 ASLDIEASYNLAK
+9 TSLDIEASYNLAK
-22 QMEDYR
+22 QMEAYR

-119 DYADKDVAGKI
+119 DYAHKDVTGKI

-157 LIAVQVGGY
+157 LIAVQIGGY

-230 IPGKCSDRMILLSA
+230 IPGRRSDRMILLSA

-259 VALMFGIAKSLLESG
+259 VAMMLGIARAFIKMG
-274 YQPNNTIVF
+274 YQPENTWVF

-289 EWGVIDSD
+289 EWGIADSKY
-297 FDWSAGAYEQIFT
+297 DWSTGAYAEVFNV
-310 AHPEWVGK
+310 HPEWAGK
-318 TLAFIN
+318 VIGDFN
-324 FELPAYEF
+324 FELPALSNGNLDGIRCTYEYKDF
-332 DTYTTTYSA
+332 FEDTLKTLPALSPAYPEGVLVSA
-341 PEMFAML
+341 PIE
-348 DYFANDYA
+348 
-356 YSPEPE
+356 
-362 GCFADGVLTEGYQTY
+362 TW
-377 TYSDDF
+377 SDDF
-383 SYYAAGVPS
+383 SVAISGIPSMVNEFSAGS
-392 TVNGFL
+392 FMT
-398 LQKDMETVFPFY
+398 TH
-410 IDYYHTQYDTPDTYN
+410 YHSQYDSDVYYN
-425 EAVMRFNIAYYGALA
+425 EAAYRFHHELYGLLLMHLDRQSVAPLNFAEVFEQASASLDVLMCQKSGSRVTALLNLLGQTEEVAEEVYDRIYDINEAGVDSEQCREAENILLKVFK
-440 MYIDQMP
+440 M
-447 AADLDFTAQTAR
+447 AQDKYVR
-459 LTAAMDKDVM
+459 LTWEDAVVFPQEAAQNNLRYLKKAIRALKRKIPDAEAAFEALYEIDNNAYAFQFSKQVYERFTDYVLDQNSDRLQWGRGRIVHHENLYDLVAQLMDKYH
-469 AQAGADVEAY
+469 QGATDFANEIAELEKVAKRQKAY
-479 QAALAEL
+479 LRDDIEYMLQSTEKMLLLLQAA
-486 DEAATAMRAK
+486 
-496 VVEVN
+496 N
-501 RAYEAAREAGDEA
+501 
-514 AMAQLRETGRT
+514 
-525 LTSRNLEAFRYAQK
+525 
-539 HLLGLMY
+539 
-546 ERPIVPHEAPQ
+546 ERLKNIQ
-557 ETITLCEAIIDCL
+557 E
-570 KDGDPATAVDEYAW
+570 K
-584 TVNNVLEWYAMYFS
+584 N
-598 PEVITVQDDM
+598 
-608 NWGADNQD
+608 
-616 NLYWGTD
+616 
-623 INFDKAD
+623 
-630 VDAATRSLY
+630 
-639 VRYDDKGGDFT
+639 
-650 EEIAIYEKAI
+650 
-660 ETEKAKLAAKVQA
+660 
-673 EAEAMAG
+673 
-680 LAELLK
+680 

>member
-22 QMEDYR
+22 QMEAYR

-119 DYADKDVAGKI
+119 DYADKDVTGKI

-157 LIAVQVGGY
+157 LIAVQIGGY

-230 IPGKCSDRMILLSA
+230 IPGRRSDRMILLSA

-259 VALMFGIAKSLLESG
+259 VAMMLGIARAFIKMG
-274 YQPNNTIVF
+274 YQPENTWVF

-289 EWGVIDSD
+289 EWGIADSKY
-297 FDWSAGAYEQIFT
+297 DWSTGAYAEVFNV
-310 AHPEWVGK
+310 HPEWAGK
-318 TLAFIN
+318 VIGDFN
-324 FELPAYEF
+324 FELPALSNGNLDGIRCTYEYKDF
-332 DTYTTTYSA
+332 FEDTLKTLPALSPAYPEGVLVSA
-341 PEMFAML
+341 PIE
-348 DYFANDYA
+348 
-356 YSPEPE
+356 
-362 GCFADGVLTEGYQTY
+362 TW
-377 TYSDDF
+377 SDDF
-383 SYYAAGVPS
+383 SVAISGIPSMVKEFSAGS
-392 TVNGFL
+392 FMT
-398 LQKDMETVFPFY
+398 TH
-410 IDYYHTQYDTPDTYN
+410 YHSQYDSDAYYN
-425 EAVMRFNIAYYGALA
+425 EAAYRFHHELYGLLLMHLDSQSVAPLNFAEVFEQASASLDVLMCQKSGSRVTALLNLLGQTEEVAEEVYDRIYDINEAGVDSEQCREAENILLKVFK
-440 MYIDQMP
+440 M
-447 AADLDFTAQTAR
+447 AQDKYVR
-459 LTAAMDKDVM
+459 LTWEDAVVFPQEAAQNNLRYLKKAIRALKRKIPDAEAAFEALYEIDNNAYAFQFSKQVYERFTDYVLDQNSDRLQWGRGRIVHHENLYDLVAQLMDKYH
-469 AQAGADVEAY
+469 QGATDFANEIAELEKVAKRQKAY
-479 QAALAEL
+479 LRDDIEYMLQSTEKMLLLLQAA
-486 DEAATAMRAK
+486 
-496 VVEVN
+496 N
-501 RAYEAAREAGDEA
+501 
-514 AMAQLRETGRT
+514 
-525 LTSRNLEAFRYAQK
+525 
-539 HLLGLMY
+539 
-546 ERPIVPHEAPQ
+546 ERLKNIQ
-557 ETITLCEAIIDCL
+557 E
-570 KDGDPATAVDEYAW
+570 K
-584 TVNNVLEWYAMYFS
+584 N
-598 PEVITVQDDM
+598 
-608 NWGADNQD
+608 
-616 NLYWGTD
+616 
-623 INFDKAD
+623 
-630 VDAATRSLY
+630 
-639 VRYDDKGGDFT
+639 
-650 EEIAIYEKAI
+650 
-660 ETEKAKLAAKVQA
+660 
-673 EAEAMAG
+673 
-680 LAELLK
+680 

>member
-22 QMEDYR
+22 QMEAYR

-119 DYADKDVAGKI
+119 DYADKDVTGKI

-157 LIAVQVGGY
+157 LIAVQIGGY

-215 SRVMR
+215 SRVIR

-230 IPGKCSDRMILLSA
+230 IPGRRSDRMILLSA

-259 VALMFGIAKSLLESG
+259 VAMMLGIARAFIKMG
-274 YQPNNTIVF
+274 YQPENTWVF

-289 EWGVIDSD
+289 EWGIADSKY
-297 FDWSAGAYEQIFT
+297 DWSTGAYAEVFNV
-310 AHPEWVGK
+310 HPEWAGK
-318 TLAFIN
+318 VIGDFN
-324 FELPAYEF
+324 FELPALSNGNLDGIRCTYEYKDF
-332 DTYTTTYSA
+332 FEDTLKALPALSPAYPEGVLVSA
-341 PEMFAML
+341 PIE
-348 DYFANDYA
+348 
-356 YSPEPE
+356 
-362 GCFADGVLTEGYQTY
+362 TW
-377 TYSDDF
+377 SDDF
-383 SYYAAGVPS
+383 SVAISGIPSMVNEFSAGS
-392 TVNGFL
+392 FMT
-398 LQKDMETVFPFY
+398 TH
-410 IDYYHTQYDTPDTYN
+410 YHSQYDSDEYYN
-425 EAVMRFNIAYYGALA
+425 EAAYRFHHELYGLLLMHLDRQSVAPLNFAEVFEQASASLDVLMCQKSGSRVTALLNLLGQTEEVAEEVYDRIYDINEAGVDSEQCREAENILLKVFK
-440 MYIDQMP
+440 M
-447 AADLDFTAQTAR
+447 AQDKYVR
-459 LTAAMDKDVM
+459 LTWEDAVVFPQEAAQNNLRYLKKAIRALKRKIPDAEAAFEALYEIDNNAYAFQFSKQVYERFTDYVLDQNSDRLQWGRGRIVHHENLYDLVAQLMDKYH
-469 AQAGADVEAY
+469 QGATDFANEIAELEKVAKRQKAY
-479 QAALAEL
+479 LRDDIEYMLQSTEKMLLLLQAA
-486 DEAATAMRAK
+486 
-496 VVEVN
+496 N
-501 RAYEAAREAGDEA
+501 
-514 AMAQLRETGRT
+514 
-525 LTSRNLEAFRYAQK
+525 
-539 HLLGLMY
+539 
-546 ERPIVPHEAPQ
+546 ERLKNIQ
-557 ETITLCEAIIDCL
+557 E
-570 KDGDPATAVDEYAW
+570 K
-584 TVNNVLEWYAMYFS
+584 N
-598 PEVITVQDDM
+598 
-608 NWGADNQD
+608 
-616 NLYWGTD
+616 
-623 INFDKAD
+623 
-630 VDAATRSLY
+630 
-639 VRYDDKGGDFT
+639 
-650 EEIAIYEKAI
+650 
-660 ETEKAKLAAKVQA
+660 
-673 EAEAMAG
+673 
-680 LAELLK
+680 

>member
-1 MTTEQQYI
+1 MTIEQQYI

-22 QMEDYR
+22 QMEAYR

-119 DYADKDVAGKI
+119 DYADKDVTGKI

-157 LIAVQVGGY
+157 LIAVQIGGY

-230 IPGKCSDRMILLSA
+230 IPGRRSDRMILLSA

-259 VALMFGIAKSLLESG
+259 VAMMLGIARAFIKMG
-274 YQPNNTIVF
+274 YQPENTWVF

-289 EWGVIDSD
+289 EWGIADSKY
-297 FDWSAGAYEQIFT
+297 DWSTGAYAEVFNV
-310 AHPEWVGK
+310 HPEWAGK
-318 TLAFIN
+318 VIGDFN
-324 FELPAYEF
+324 FELPALSNGNLDGIRCTYEYKDF
-332 DTYTTTYSA
+332 FEDTLKTLPALSPAYPEGVLVSA
-341 PEMFAML
+341 PIE
-348 DYFANDYA
+348 
-356 YSPEPE
+356 
-362 GCFADGVLTEGYQTY
+362 TW
-377 TYSDDF
+377 SDDF
-383 SYYAAGVPS
+383 SVAISGIPSMVNEFSAGS
-392 TVNGFL
+392 FMT
-398 LQKDMETVFPFY
+398 TH
-410 IDYYHTQYDTPDTYN
+410 YHSQYDSDAYYN
-425 EAVMRFNIAYYGALA
+425 EAAYRFHHELYGLLLMHLDRQSVAPLNFAEVFEQASASLDVLMCQKSGSRVTALLNLLGQTEEVAEEVYDRIYDINEAGVDSEQCREAENILLKVFK
-440 MYIDQMP
+440 M
-447 AADLDFTAQTAR
+447 AQDKYVR
-459 LTAAMDKDVM
+459 LTWEDAVVFPQEAAQNNLRYLKKAIRALKRKIPDAEAAFEALYEIDNNAYAFQFSKQVYERFTDYVLDQNSDRLQWGRGRIVHHENLYDLVAQLMDKYH
-469 AQAGADVEAY
+469 QGATDFANEIAELEKVAKRQKAY
-479 QAALAEL
+479 LRDDIEYMLQSTEKMLLLLQAA
-486 DEAATAMRAK
+486 
-496 VVEVN
+496 N
-501 RAYEAAREAGDEA
+501 
-514 AMAQLRETGRT
+514 
-525 LTSRNLEAFRYAQK
+525 
-539 HLLGLMY
+539 
-546 ERPIVPHEAPQ
+546 ERLKNIQ
-557 ETITLCEAIIDCL
+557 E
-570 KDGDPATAVDEYAW
+570 K
-584 TVNNVLEWYAMYFS
+584 N
-598 PEVITVQDDM
+598 
-608 NWGADNQD
+608 
-616 NLYWGTD
+616 
-623 INFDKAD
+623 
-630 VDAATRSLY
+630 
-639 VRYDDKGGDFT
+639 
-650 EEIAIYEKAI
+650 
-660 ETEKAKLAAKVQA
+660 
-673 EAEAMAG
+673 
-680 LAELLK
+680 

>member
-119 DYADKDVAGKI
+119 DYADKDVTGKI

-157 LIAVQVGGY
+157 MIAVQIGGY

-230 IPGKCSDRMILLSA
+230 IPGRRSDRMILLSA

-259 VALMFGIAKSLLESG
+259 VAMMLGIARAFIKMG
-274 YQPNNTIVF
+274 YQPENTWVF

-289 EWGVIDSD
+289 EWGIADSKY
-297 FDWSAGAYEQIFT
+297 DWSTGAYAEVFNV
-310 AHPEWVGK
+310 HPEWAGK
-318 TLAFIN
+318 VIGDFN
-324 FELPAYEF
+324 FELPALSNGNLDGIRCTYEYKDF
-332 DTYTTTYSA
+332 FEDTLKTLPALSPAYPEGVLVSA
-341 PEMFAML
+341 PIE
-348 DYFANDYA
+348 
-356 YSPEPE
+356 
-362 GCFADGVLTEGYQTY
+362 TW
-377 TYSDDF
+377 SDDF
-383 SYYAAGVPS
+383 SVAISGIPSMVNEFSAGS
-392 TVNGFL
+392 FMT
-398 LQKDMETVFPFY
+398 TH
-410 IDYYHTQYDTPDTYN
+410 YHSQYDSDVYYN
-425 EAVMRFNIAYYGALA
+425 EAAYRFHHELYGLLLMHLDRQSVAPLNFAEVFEQASASLDVLMCQKSGSRVTALLNLLGQTEEVAEEVYDRIYDINEAGVDSEQCREAENILLKVFK
-440 MYIDQMP
+440 M
-447 AADLDFTAQTAR
+447 AQDKYVR
-459 LTAAMDKDVM
+459 LTWEDAVVFPQEAAQNNLRYLKKAIRALKRKIPDAEAAFEALYEIDNNAYAFQFSKQVYERFTDYVLDQNSDRLQWGRGRIVHHENLYDLVAQLMDKYH
-469 AQAGADVEAY
+469 QGATDFANEIAELENVAKRQKAY
-479 QAALAEL
+479 LRDDIEYMLQSTEKMLLLLQAA
-486 DEAATAMRAK
+486 
-496 VVEVN
+496 N
-501 RAYEAAREAGDEA
+501 
-514 AMAQLRETGRT
+514 
-525 LTSRNLEAFRYAQK
+525 
-539 HLLGLMY
+539 
-546 ERPIVPHEAPQ
+546 ERLKNIQ
-557 ETITLCEAIIDCL
+557 E
-570 KDGDPATAVDEYAW
+570 K
-584 TVNNVLEWYAMYFS
+584 N
-598 PEVITVQDDM
+598 
-608 NWGADNQD
+608 
-616 NLYWGTD
+616 
-623 INFDKAD
+623 
-630 VDAATRSLY
+630 
-639 VRYDDKGGDFT
+639 
-650 EEIAIYEKAI
+650 
-660 ETEKAKLAAKVQA
+660 
-673 EAEAMAG
+673 
-680 LAELLK
+680 

>member
-1 MTTEQQYI
+1 MIDERKEDI

-22 QMEDYR
+22 QMEAYR

-119 DYADKDVAGKI
+119 DYADKDVTGKI

-157 LIAVQVGGY
+157 LIAVQIGGY

-230 IPGKCSDRMILLSA
+230 IPGRRSDRMILLSA

-259 VALMFGIAKSLLESG
+259 VAMMLGIARAFIKMG
-274 YQPNNTIVF
+274 YQPENTWVF

-289 EWGVIDSD
+289 EWGIADSKY
-297 FDWSAGAYEQIFT
+297 DWSTGAYAEVFNV
-310 AHPEWVGK
+310 HPEWAGK
-318 TLAFIN
+318 VIGDFN
-324 FELPAYEF
+324 FELPALSNGNLDGIRCTYEYKDF
-332 DTYTTTYSA
+332 FEDTLKTLPALSPAYPEGVLVSA
-341 PEMFAML
+341 PIE
-348 DYFANDYA
+348 
-356 YSPEPE
+356 
-362 GCFADGVLTEGYQTY
+362 TW
-377 TYSDDF
+377 SDDF
-383 SYYAAGVPS
+383 SVAISGIPSMVNEFSAGS
-392 TVNGFL
+392 FMT
-398 LQKDMETVFPFY
+398 TH
-410 IDYYHTQYDTPDTYN
+410 YHSQYDSDAYYN
-425 EAVMRFNIAYYGALA
+425 EAAYRFHHELYGLLLMHLDSQSVAPLNFAEVFEQASASLDVLMCQKSGSRVTALLNLLGQTEEVAEEVYDRIYDINEAGVDSEQCHEAENILLKVFK
-440 MYIDQMP
+440 M
-447 AADLDFTAQTAR
+447 AQDKYVR
-459 LTAAMDKDVM
+459 LTWEDAVVFPQEAAQNNLRYLKKAIRALKRKIPDAEAAFEALYEIDNNAYAFQFSKQVYERFTDYVLDQNSDRLQWGRGRIVHHENLYDLVAQLMDKYH
-469 AQAGADVEAY
+469 QGATDFANEIAELEKVAKRQKAY
-479 QAALAEL
+479 LRDDIEYMLQSTEKMLLLLQAA
-486 DEAATAMRAK
+486 
-496 VVEVN
+496 N
-501 RAYEAAREAGDEA
+501 
-514 AMAQLRETGRT
+514 
-525 LTSRNLEAFRYAQK
+525 
-539 HLLGLMY
+539 
-546 ERPIVPHEAPQ
+546 ERLKNIQ
-557 ETITLCEAIIDCL
+557 E
-570 KDGDPATAVDEYAW
+570 K
-584 TVNNVLEWYAMYFS
+584 N
-598 PEVITVQDDM
+598 
-608 NWGADNQD
+608 
-616 NLYWGTD
+616 
-623 INFDKAD
+623 
-630 VDAATRSLY
+630 
-639 VRYDDKGGDFT
+639 
-650 EEIAIYEKAI
+650 
-660 ETEKAKLAAKVQA
+660 
-673 EAEAMAG
+673 
-680 LAELLK
+680 

>member
-9 ASLDIEASYNLAK
+9 AALDIKASYNLAK
-22 QMEDYR
+22 QMEAYR

-119 DYADKDVAGKI
+119 DYADKDVTGKI

-157 LIAVQVGGY
+157 LIAVQIGGY

-200 CLDEKGEITV
+200 CLDEEGEITV

-230 IPGKCSDRMILLSA
+230 IPGRRSDRMILLSA

-259 VALMFGIAKSLLESG
+259 VAMMLGIARAFIKMG
-274 YQPNNTIVF
+274 YQPENTWVF

-289 EWGVIDSD
+289 EWGIADSKY
-297 FDWSAGAYEQIFT
+297 DWSTGAYAEVFNV
-310 AHPEWVGK
+310 HPEWAGK
-318 TLAFIN
+318 VIGDFN
-324 FELPAYEF
+324 FELPALSNGNLDGIRCTYEYKDF
-332 DTYTTTYSA
+332 FEDTLKTLPALSPAYPEGVLVSA
-341 PEMFAML
+341 PIE
-348 DYFANDYA
+348 
-356 YSPEPE
+356 
-362 GCFADGVLTEGYQTY
+362 TW
-377 TYSDDF
+377 SDDF
-383 SYYAAGVPS
+383 SVAISGIPSMVNEFSAGS
-392 TVNGFL
+392 FMT
-398 LQKDMETVFPFY
+398 TH
-410 IDYYHTQYDTPDTYN
+410 YHSQYDSDAYYN
-425 EAVMRFNIAYYGALA
+425 EAAYRFHHELYGLLLMHLDSQSVAPLNFAEVFEQASASLDVLMCQKSGSRVTALLNLLGQTEEVAEEVYDRIYDINEAGVDSEQCREAENILLKVFK
-440 MYIDQMP
+440 M
-447 AADLDFTAQTAR
+447 AQDKYVR
-459 LTAAMDKDVM
+459 LTWEDAVVFPQEAAQNNLRYLKKAIRALKRKIPDAEAAFEALYEIDNNAYAFQFSKRVYERFTDYVLDQNSDRLQWGRGRIVHHENLYDLVAQLMDKYH
-469 AQAGADVEAY
+469 QGATDFSDEIVELEKVAKRQKAY
-479 QAALAEL
+479 LRDDIEYMLQSTEKMFLLLQAA
-486 DEAATAMRAK
+486 
-496 VVEVN
+496 N
-501 RAYEAAREAGDEA
+501 
-514 AMAQLRETGRT
+514 
-525 LTSRNLEAFRYAQK
+525 
-539 HLLGLMY
+539 
-546 ERPIVPHEAPQ
+546 ERLKNIQ
-557 ETITLCEAIIDCL
+557 E
-570 KDGDPATAVDEYAW
+570 K
-584 TVNNVLEWYAMYFS
+584 N
-598 PEVITVQDDM
+598 
-608 NWGADNQD
+608 
-616 NLYWGTD
+616 
-623 INFDKAD
+623 
-630 VDAATRSLY
+630 
-639 VRYDDKGGDFT
+639 
-650 EEIAIYEKAI
+650 
-660 ETEKAKLAAKVQA
+660 
-673 EAEAMAG
+673 
-680 LAELLK
+680 

>member
-22 QMEDYR
+22 QMEAYR

-119 DYADKDVAGKI
+119 DYADKDVTGKI

-157 LIAVQVGGY
+157 LIAVQIGGY

-200 CLDEKGEITV
+200 CLDEEGEITV

-230 IPGKCSDRMILLSA
+230 IPGRRSDRMILLSA

-259 VALMFGIAKSLLESG
+259 VAMMLGIARAFIKMG
-274 YQPNNTIVF
+274 YQPENTWVF

-289 EWGVIDSD
+289 EWGIADSKY
-297 FDWSAGAYEQIFT
+297 DWSTGAYAEVFNV
-310 AHPEWVGK
+310 HPEWAGK
-318 TLAFIN
+318 VIGDFN
-324 FELPAYEF
+324 FELPALSNGNLDGIRCTYEYKDF
-332 DTYTTTYSA
+332 FEDTLKTLPALSPAYPEGVLVSA
-341 PEMFAML
+341 PIE
-348 DYFANDYA
+348 
-356 YSPEPE
+356 
-362 GCFADGVLTEGYQTY
+362 TW
-377 TYSDDF
+377 SDDF
-383 SYYAAGVPS
+383 SVAISGIPSMVNEFSAGS
-392 TVNGFL
+392 FMT
-398 LQKDMETVFPFY
+398 TH
-410 IDYYHTQYDTPDTYN
+410 YHSQYDSDAYYN
-425 EAVMRFNIAYYGALA
+425 EAAYRFHHELYGLLLMHLDSQSVAPLNFAEVFEQASASLDVLMCQKSGSRVTALLNLLGQTEEVAEEVYDRIYDINEAGVDSEQCREAENILLKVFK
-440 MYIDQMP
+440 M
-447 AADLDFTAQTAR
+447 AQDKYVR
-459 LTAAMDKDVM
+459 LTWEDAVVFPQEAAQNNLRYLKKAIRALKRKIPDAEAAFEALYEIDNNAYAFQFSKRVYERFTDYVLDQNSDRLQWGRGRIVHHENLYDLVAQLMDKYH
-469 AQAGADVEAY
+469 QGATDFSDEIVELEKVAKRQKAY
-479 QAALAEL
+479 LRDDIEYMLQSTEKMLLLLQAA
-486 DEAATAMRAK
+486 
-496 VVEVN
+496 N
-501 RAYEAAREAGDEA
+501 
-514 AMAQLRETGRT
+514 
-525 LTSRNLEAFRYAQK
+525 
-539 HLLGLMY
+539 
-546 ERPIVPHEAPQ
+546 ERLKNIQ
-557 ETITLCEAIIDCL
+557 E
-570 KDGDPATAVDEYAW
+570 K
-584 TVNNVLEWYAMYFS
+584 N
-598 PEVITVQDDM
+598 
-608 NWGADNQD
+608 
-616 NLYWGTD
+616 
-623 INFDKAD
+623 
-630 VDAATRSLY
+630 
-639 VRYDDKGGDFT
+639 
-650 EEIAIYEKAI
+650 
-660 ETEKAKLAAKVQA
+660 
-673 EAEAMAG
+673 
-680 LAELLK
+680 

>member
-22 QMEDYR
+22 QMEAYR

-96 QTDFVTKGAETF
+96 QTDFVTEGAETF

-119 DYADKDVAGKI
+119 DYADKDVTGKI

-157 LIAVQVGGY
+157 LIAVQIGGY

-230 IPGKCSDRMILLSA
+230 IPGRRSDRMILLSA

-259 VALMFGIAKSLLESG
+259 VAMMLGIARAFIKMG
-274 YQPNNTIVF
+274 YQPENTWVF

-289 EWGVIDSD
+289 EWGIADSKY
-297 FDWSAGAYEQIFT
+297 DWSTGAYAEVFNV
-310 AHPEWVGK
+310 HPEWAGK
-318 TLAFIN
+318 VIGDFN
-324 FELPAYEF
+324 FELPALSNGNLDGIRCTYEYKDF
-332 DTYTTTYSA
+332 FEDTLKTLPALSPAYPEGVLVSA
-341 PEMFAML
+341 PIE
-348 DYFANDYA
+348 
-356 YSPEPE
+356 
-362 GCFADGVLTEGYQTY
+362 TW
-377 TYSDDF
+377 SDDF
-383 SYYAAGVPS
+383 SVAISGIPSMVNEFSAGS
-392 TVNGFL
+392 FMT
-398 LQKDMETVFPFY
+398 TH
-410 IDYYHTQYDTPDTYN
+410 YHSQYDSDAYYN
-425 EAVMRFNIAYYGALA
+425 EAAYRFHHELYGLLLMHLDRQSVAPLNFAEVFEQASASLDVLMCQKSGSRVTALLNLLGQTEEVAEEVYDRIYDINEAGVDSEQCREAENILLKVFK
-440 MYIDQMP
+440 M
-447 AADLDFTAQTAR
+447 AQDKYVR
-459 LTAAMDKDVM
+459 LTWEDAVVFPQEAAQNNLRYLKKAIRALKRKIPDAEAAFEALYEIDNNAYAFQFSKQVYERFTDYVLDQNSDRLQWGRGRIVHHENLYDLVAQLMDKYH
-469 AQAGADVEAY
+469 QGATDFANEIAELEKVAKRQKAY
-479 QAALAEL
+479 LRDDIEYMLQSTEKMLLLLQAA
-486 DEAATAMRAK
+486 
-496 VVEVN
+496 N
-501 RAYEAAREAGDEA
+501 
-514 AMAQLRETGRT
+514 
-525 LTSRNLEAFRYAQK
+525 
-539 HLLGLMY
+539 
-546 ERPIVPHEAPQ
+546 ERLKNIQ
-557 ETITLCEAIIDCL
+557 E
-570 KDGDPATAVDEYAW
+570 K
-584 TVNNVLEWYAMYFS
+584 N
-598 PEVITVQDDM
+598 
-608 NWGADNQD
+608 
-616 NLYWGTD
+616 
-623 INFDKAD
+623 
-630 VDAATRSLY
+630 
-639 VRYDDKGGDFT
+639 
-650 EEIAIYEKAI
+650 
-660 ETEKAKLAAKVQA
+660 
-673 EAEAMAG
+673 
-680 LAELLK
+680 

>member
-22 QMEDYR
+22 QMEAYR

-119 DYADKDVAGKI
+119 DYADKDVTGKI

-157 LIAVQVGGY
+157 LIAVQIGGY

-179 AGPPEAAAFSMSFED
+179 AAQPPEAAAFSMSFED

-230 IPGKCSDRMILLSA
+230 IPGRRSDRMILLSA

-259 VALMFGIAKSLLESG
+259 VAMMLGIARAFIKMG
-274 YQPNNTIVF
+274 YQPENTWVF

-289 EWGVIDSD
+289 EWGIADSKY
-297 FDWSAGAYEQIFT
+297 DWSTGAYAEVFNV
-310 AHPEWVGK
+310 HPEWAGK
-318 TLAFIN
+318 VIGDFN
-324 FELPAYEF
+324 FELPALSNGNLDGIRCTYEYKDF
-332 DTYTTTYSA
+332 FEDTLKTLPALSPAYPEGVLVSA
-341 PEMFAML
+341 PIE
-348 DYFANDYA
+348 
-356 YSPEPE
+356 
-362 GCFADGVLTEGYQTY
+362 TW
-377 TYSDDF
+377 SDDF
-383 SYYAAGVPS
+383 SVAISGIPSMVNEFSAGS
-392 TVNGFL
+392 FMT
-398 LQKDMETVFPFY
+398 TH
-410 IDYYHTQYDTPDTYN
+410 YHSQYDSDAYYN
-425 EAVMRFNIAYYGALA
+425 EAAYRFHHELYGLLLMHLDRQSVAPLNFAEVFEQASASLDVLMCQKSGSRVTALLNLLGQTEEVAEEVYDRIYDINEAGVDSEQCREAENILLKVFK
-440 MYIDQMP
+440 M
-447 AADLDFTAQTAR
+447 AQDKYVR
-459 LTAAMDKDVM
+459 LTWEDAVVFPQEAAQNNLRYLKKAIRALKRKIPDAEAAFEALYEIDNNAYAFQFSKQVYERFTDYVLDQNSDRLQWGRGRIVHHENLYDLVAQLMDKYH
-469 AQAGADVEAY
+469 QGATDFANEIAELEKVAKRQKAY
-479 QAALAEL
+479 LRDDIEYMLQSTEKMLLLLQAA
-486 DEAATAMRAK
+486 
-496 VVEVN
+496 N
-501 RAYEAAREAGDEA
+501 
-514 AMAQLRETGRT
+514 
-525 LTSRNLEAFRYAQK
+525 
-539 HLLGLMY
+539 
-546 ERPIVPHEAPQ
+546 ERLKNIQ
-557 ETITLCEAIIDCL
+557 E
-570 KDGDPATAVDEYAW
+570 K
-584 TVNNVLEWYAMYFS
+584 N
-598 PEVITVQDDM
+598 
-608 NWGADNQD
+608 
-616 NLYWGTD
+616 
-623 INFDKAD
+623 
-630 VDAATRSLY
+630 
-639 VRYDDKGGDFT
+639 
-650 EEIAIYEKAI
+650 
-660 ETEKAKLAAKVQA
+660 
-673 EAEAMAG
+673 
-680 LAELLK
+680 

>member
-22 QMEDYR
+22 QMEAYR

-119 DYADKDVAGKI
+119 DYADKDVTGKI

-157 LIAVQVGGY
+157 LIAVQIGGY

-230 IPGKCSDRMILLSA
+230 IPGRRSDRMILLSA

-259 VALMFGIAKSLLESG
+259 VAMMLGIARAFIKMG
-274 YQPNNTIVF
+274 YQPENTWVF

-289 EWGVIDSD
+289 EWGIADSKY
-297 FDWSAGAYEQIFT
+297 DWSTGAYAEVFNV
-310 AHPEWVGK
+310 HPEWAGK
-318 TLAFIN
+318 VIGDFN
-324 FELPAYEF
+324 FELPALSNGNLDGIRCTYEYKDF
-332 DTYTTTYSA
+332 FEDTLKTLPALSPAYPEGVLVSA
-341 PEMFAML
+341 PIE
-348 DYFANDYA
+348 
-356 YSPEPE
+356 
-362 GCFADGVLTEGYQTY
+362 TW
-377 TYSDDF
+377 SDDF
-383 SYYAAGVPS
+383 SVAISGIPSMVNEFSAGS
-392 TVNGFL
+392 FMT
-398 LQKDMETVFPFY
+398 TH
-410 IDYYHTQYDTPDTYN
+410 YHSQYDSDAYYN
-425 EAVMRFNIAYYGALA
+425 EAAYRFHHELYGLLLMHLDSQSVAPLNFAEVFEQASASLDVLMCQKSGSRVTALLNLLGQTEEVAEEVYDRIYDISEAGVDSEQCREAENILLKVFK
-440 MYIDQMP
+440 M
-447 AADLDFTAQTAR
+447 AQDKYVR
-459 LTAAMDKDVM
+459 LTWEDAVVFPQEAAQNNLRYLKKAIRALKRKIPDAEAAFEALYEIDNNAYAFQFSKQVYERFTDYVLDQNSDRLQWGRGRIVHHENLYDLVAQLMDKYH
-469 AQAGADVEAY
+469 QGATDFANEIAELEKVAKRQKAY
-479 QAALAEL
+479 LRDDIEYMLQSTEKMLLLLQAA
-486 DEAATAMRAK
+486 
-496 VVEVN
+496 N
-501 RAYEAAREAGDEA
+501 
-514 AMAQLRETGRT
+514 
-525 LTSRNLEAFRYAQK
+525 
-539 HLLGLMY
+539 
-546 ERPIVPHEAPQ
+546 ERLKNIQ
-557 ETITLCEAIIDCL
+557 E
-570 KDGDPATAVDEYAW
+570 K
-584 TVNNVLEWYAMYFS
+584 N
-598 PEVITVQDDM
+598 
-608 NWGADNQD
+608 
-616 NLYWGTD
+616 
-623 INFDKAD
+623 
-630 VDAATRSLY
+630 
-639 VRYDDKGGDFT
+639 
-650 EEIAIYEKAI
+650 
-660 ETEKAKLAAKVQA
+660 
-673 EAEAMAG
+673 
-680 LAELLK
+680 

>member
-1 MTTEQQYI
+1 MTIEQQYI

-22 QMEDYR
+22 QMEAYR

-81 ADAAGERQEVQLGAY
+81 ADAAGERKEVQLGAY

-119 DYADKDVAGKI
+119 DYADKDVTGKI

-157 LIAVQVGGY
+157 LIAVQIGGY

-230 IPGKCSDRMILLSA
+230 IPGRRSDRMILLSA

-259 VALMFGIAKSLLESG
+259 VAMMLGIARAFIKMG
-274 YQPNNTIVF
+274 YQPENTWVF

-289 EWGVIDSD
+289 EWGIADSKY
-297 FDWSAGAYEQIFT
+297 DWSTGAYAEVFNV
-310 AHPEWVGK
+310 HPEWAGK
-318 TLAFIN
+318 VIGDFN
-324 FELPAYEF
+324 FELPALSNGNLDGIRCTYEYKDF
-332 DTYTTTYSA
+332 FEDTLKTLPALSPAYPEGVLVSA
-341 PEMFAML
+341 PIE
-348 DYFANDYA
+348 
-356 YSPEPE
+356 
-362 GCFADGVLTEGYQTY
+362 TW
-377 TYSDDF
+377 SDDF
-383 SYYAAGVPS
+383 SVAISGIPSMVNEFSAGS
-392 TVNGFL
+392 FMT
-398 LQKDMETVFPFY
+398 TH
-410 IDYYHTQYDTPDTYN
+410 YHSQYDSDAYYN
-425 EAVMRFNIAYYGALA
+425 EAAYRFHHELYGLLLMHLDSQSVAPLNFAEVFEQASASLDVLMCQKSGSRVTALLNLLGQTEEVAEEVYDRIYDINEAGVDSEQCREAENILLKVFK
-440 MYIDQMP
+440 M
-447 AADLDFTAQTAR
+447 AQDKYVR
-459 LTAAMDKDVM
+459 LTWEDAVVFPQEAAQNNLRYLKKAIRALKRKTPDAEAAFEALYEIDNNAYAFQFSKQVYERFTDYVLDQNSDRLQWGRGRIVHHENLYDLVAQLMDKYH
-469 AQAGADVEAY
+469 QGATDFSDEIVELEKVAKRQKAY
-479 QAALAEL
+479 LRDDIEYMLQSTEKMLLLLQAA
-486 DEAATAMRAK
+486 
-496 VVEVN
+496 N
-501 RAYEAAREAGDEA
+501 
-514 AMAQLRETGRT
+514 
-525 LTSRNLEAFRYAQK
+525 
-539 HLLGLMY
+539 
-546 ERPIVPHEAPQ
+546 ERLKNIQ
-557 ETITLCEAIIDCL
+557 E
-570 KDGDPATAVDEYAW
+570 K
-584 TVNNVLEWYAMYFS
+584 N
-598 PEVITVQDDM
+598 
-608 NWGADNQD
+608 
-616 NLYWGTD
+616 
-623 INFDKAD
+623 
-630 VDAATRSLY
+630 
-639 VRYDDKGGDFT
+639 
-650 EEIAIYEKAI
+650 
-660 ETEKAKLAAKVQA
+660 
-673 EAEAMAG
+673 
-680 LAELLK
+680 

>member
-22 QMEDYR
+22 QMEAYR

-119 DYADKDVAGKI
+119 DYADKDVTGKI

-157 LIAVQVGGY
+157 LIAVQIGGY

-230 IPGKCSDRMILLSA
+230 IPGRRSDRMILLSA
-244 HYDSYFSGFQDDNTA
+244 HYDSYFSGFRDDNTA
-259 VALMFGIAKSLLESG
+259 VAMMLGIARAFIKMG
-274 YQPNNTIVF
+274 YQPENTWVF

-289 EWGVIDSD
+289 EWGIADSKY
-297 FDWSAGAYEQIFT
+297 DWSTGAYAEVFNV
-310 AHPEWVGK
+310 HPEWAGK
-318 TLAFIN
+318 VIGDFN
-324 FELPAYEF
+324 FELPALSNGNLDGIRCTYEYKDF
-332 DTYTTTYSA
+332 FEDTLKTLPALSPAYPEGVLVSA
-341 PEMFAML
+341 PIE
-348 DYFANDYA
+348 
-356 YSPEPE
+356 
-362 GCFADGVLTEGYQTY
+362 TW
-377 TYSDDF
+377 SDDF
-383 SYYAAGVPS
+383 SVAISGIPSMVNEFSAGS
-392 TVNGFL
+392 FMT
-398 LQKDMETVFPFY
+398 TH
-410 IDYYHTQYDTPDTYN
+410 YHSQYDSDAYYN
-425 EAVMRFNIAYYGALA
+425 EAAYRFHHELYGLLLMHLDRQSVAPLNFAEVFEQASASLDVLMCQKSGSRVTALLNLLGQTEEVAEEVYDRIYDINEAGVDSEQCREAENILLKVFK
-440 MYIDQMP
+440 M
-447 AADLDFTAQTAR
+447 AQDKYVR
-459 LTAAMDKDVM
+459 LTWEDAVVFPQEAAQNNLRYLKKAIRALKRKIPDAEAAFEALYEIDNNAYAFQFSKQVYERFTDYVLDQNSDRLQWGRGRIVHHENLYDLVAQLMDKYH
-469 AQAGADVEAY
+469 QGATDFANEIAELEKVAKRQKAY
-479 QAALAEL
+479 LRDDIEYMLQSTEKMLLLLQAA
-486 DEAATAMRAK
+486 
-496 VVEVN
+496 N
-501 RAYEAAREAGDEA
+501 
-514 AMAQLRETGRT
+514 
-525 LTSRNLEAFRYAQK
+525 
-539 HLLGLMY
+539 
-546 ERPIVPHEAPQ
+546 ERLKNIQ
-557 ETITLCEAIIDCL
+557 E
-570 KDGDPATAVDEYAW
+570 K
-584 TVNNVLEWYAMYFS
+584 N
-598 PEVITVQDDM
+598 
-608 NWGADNQD
+608 
-616 NLYWGTD
+616 
-623 INFDKAD
+623 
-630 VDAATRSLY
+630 
-639 VRYDDKGGDFT
+639 
-650 EEIAIYEKAI
+650 
-660 ETEKAKLAAKVQA
+660 
-673 EAEAMAG
+673 
-680 LAELLK
+680 

>member
-22 QMEDYR
+22 QMEAYR

-119 DYADKDVAGKI
+119 DYADKDVTGKI

-157 LIAVQVGGY
+157 LIAVQIGGY

-230 IPGKCSDRMILLSA
+230 IPGRRSDRMILLSA

-259 VALMFGIAKSLLESG
+259 VAMMLGIARAFIKMG
-274 YQPNNTIVF
+274 YQPENTWVF

-289 EWGVIDSD
+289 EWGIADSKY
-297 FDWSAGAYEQIFT
+297 DWSTGAYAEVFNV
-310 AHPEWVGK
+310 HPEWAGK
-318 TLAFIN
+318 VIGDFN
-324 FELPAYEF
+324 FELPALSNGNLDGIRCTYEYKDF
-332 DTYTTTYSA
+332 FEDTLKALPALSPAYPEGVLVSA
-341 PEMFAML
+341 PIE
-348 DYFANDYA
+348 
-356 YSPEPE
+356 
-362 GCFADGVLTEGYQTY
+362 TW
-377 TYSDDF
+377 SDDF
-383 SYYAAGVPS
+383 SVAISGIPSMVNEFSAGS
-392 TVNGFL
+392 FMT
-398 LQKDMETVFPFY
+398 TH
-410 IDYYHTQYDTPDTYN
+410 YHSQYDSDAYYN
-425 EAVMRFNIAYYGALA
+425 EAAYRFHHELYGLLLMHLDRQSVAPLNFAEVFEQASASLDVLMCQKSGSRVTALLNLLGQTEEVAEEVYDRIYDINEAGVDSEQCREAENILLKVFK
-440 MYIDQMP
+440 M
-447 AADLDFTAQTAR
+447 AQDKYVR
-459 LTAAMDKDVM
+459 LTWEDAVVFPQEAAQNNLRHLKKAIRALKRKTPDAEAAFEALYEIDNNAYAFQFSKQVYERFTDYVLDQNSDRLQWGRGRIVHHENLYDLVAQLMDKYH
-469 AQAGADVEAY
+469 QGATDFSDEIVELEKVAKRQKAY
-479 QAALAEL
+479 LRDDIEYMLQSTEKMLLLLQAA
-486 DEAATAMRAK
+486 
-496 VVEVN
+496 N
-501 RAYEAAREAGDEA
+501 
-514 AMAQLRETGRT
+514 
-525 LTSRNLEAFRYAQK
+525 
-539 HLLGLMY
+539 
-546 ERPIVPHEAPQ
+546 ERLKNIQ
-557 ETITLCEAIIDCL
+557 E
-570 KDGDPATAVDEYAW
+570 K
-584 TVNNVLEWYAMYFS
+584 N
-598 PEVITVQDDM
+598 
-608 NWGADNQD
+608 
-616 NLYWGTD
+616 
-623 INFDKAD
+623 
-630 VDAATRSLY
+630 
-639 VRYDDKGGDFT
+639 
-650 EEIAIYEKAI
+650 
-660 ETEKAKLAAKVQA
+660 
-673 EAEAMAG
+673 
-680 LAELLK
+680 

>member
-1 MTTEQQYI
+1 MTTEQQYS

-22 QMEDYR
+22 QMEAYR

-119 DYADKDVAGKI
+119 DYADKDVTGKI

-157 LIAVQVGGY
+157 LIAVQIGGY

-230 IPGKCSDRMILLSA
+230 IPGRRSDRMILLSA

-259 VALMFGIAKSLLESG
+259 VAMMLGIARAFIKMG
-274 YQPNNTIVF
+274 YQPENTWVF

-289 EWGVIDSD
+289 EWGIADSKY
-297 FDWSAGAYEQIFT
+297 DWSTGAYAEVFNV
-310 AHPEWVGK
+310 HPEWAGK
-318 TLAFIN
+318 VIGDFN
-324 FELPAYEF
+324 FELPALSNGNLDGIRCTYEYKDF
-332 DTYTTTYSA
+332 FEDTLKTLPALSPAYPEGVLVSA
-341 PEMFAML
+341 PIE
-348 DYFANDYA
+348 
-356 YSPEPE
+356 
-362 GCFADGVLTEGYQTY
+362 TW
-377 TYSDDF
+377 SDDF
-383 SYYAAGVPS
+383 SVAISGIPSMVNEFSAGS
-392 TVNGFL
+392 FMT
-398 LQKDMETVFPFY
+398 TH
-410 IDYYHTQYDTPDTYN
+410 YHSQYDSDAYYN
-425 EAVMRFNIAYYGALA
+425 EAAYRFHHELYGLLLMHLDRQSVAPLNFAEVFEQASASLDVLMCQKSGSRVTALLNLLGQTEEVAEEVYDRIYDINEAGVDSEQCREAENILLKVFK
-440 MYIDQMP
+440 M
-447 AADLDFTAQTAR
+447 AQDKYVR
-459 LTAAMDKDVM
+459 LTWEDAVVFPQEAAQNNLRYLKKAIRALKRKIPDAEAAFEALYEIDNNAYAFQFSKQVYERFTDYVLDQNSDRLQWGRGRIVHHENLYDLVAQLMDKYH
-469 AQAGADVEAY
+469 QGATDFANEIAELEKVAKRQKAY
-479 QAALAEL
+479 LRDDIEYMLQSTEKMLLLLQAA
-486 DEAATAMRAK
+486 
-496 VVEVN
+496 N
-501 RAYEAAREAGDEA
+501 
-514 AMAQLRETGRT
+514 
-525 LTSRNLEAFRYAQK
+525 
-539 HLLGLMY
+539 
-546 ERPIVPHEAPQ
+546 ERLKNIQ
-557 ETITLCEAIIDCL
+557 E
-570 KDGDPATAVDEYAW
+570 K
-584 TVNNVLEWYAMYFS
+584 N
-598 PEVITVQDDM
+598 
-608 NWGADNQD
+608 
-616 NLYWGTD
+616 
-623 INFDKAD
+623 
-630 VDAATRSLY
+630 
-639 VRYDDKGGDFT
+639 
-650 EEIAIYEKAI
+650 
-660 ETEKAKLAAKVQA
+660 
-673 EAEAMAG
+673 
-680 LAELLK
+680 

>member
-22 QMEDYR
+22 QMEAYR

-96 QTDFVTKGAETF
+96 QTDFVTKGPETF

-119 DYADKDVAGKI
+119 DYADKDVTGKI

-157 LIAVQVGGY
+157 LIAVQIGGY

-230 IPGKCSDRMILLSA
+230 IPGRRSDRMILLSA

-259 VALMFGIAKSLLESG
+259 VAMMLGIARAFIKMG
-274 YQPNNTIVF
+274 YQPENTWVF

-289 EWGVIDSD
+289 EWGIADSKY
-297 FDWSAGAYEQIFT
+297 DWSTGAYAEVFNV
-310 AHPEWVGK
+310 HPEWAGK
-318 TLAFIN
+318 VIGDFN
-324 FELPAYEF
+324 FELPALSNGNLDGIRCTYEYKDF
-332 DTYTTTYSA
+332 FEDTLKTLPALSPAYPEGVLVSA
-341 PEMFAML
+341 PIE
-348 DYFANDYA
+348 
-356 YSPEPE
+356 
-362 GCFADGVLTEGYQTY
+362 TW
-377 TYSDDF
+377 SDDF
-383 SYYAAGVPS
+383 SVAISGIPSMVNEFSAGS
-392 TVNGFL
+392 FMT
-398 LQKDMETVFPFY
+398 TH
-410 IDYYHTQYDTPDTYN
+410 YHSQYDSDAYYN
-425 EAVMRFNIAYYGALA
+425 EAAYRFHHELYGLLLMHLDRQSVAPLNFAEVFEQASASLDVLMCQKSGSRVTALLNLLGQTEEVAEEVYDRIYDINEAGVDSEQCREAENILLKVFK
-440 MYIDQMP
+440 M
-447 AADLDFTAQTAR
+447 AQDKYVR
-459 LTAAMDKDVM
+459 LTWEDAVVFPQEAAQNNLRYLKKAIRALKRKIPDAEAAFEALYEIDNNAYAFQFSKQVYERFTDYVLDQNSDRLQWGRGRIVHHENLYDLVAQLMDKYH
-469 AQAGADVEAY
+469 QGATDFANEIAELEKVAKRQKAY
-479 QAALAEL
+479 LRDDIEYMLQSTEKMLLLLQAA
-486 DEAATAMRAK
+486 
-496 VVEVN
+496 N
-501 RAYEAAREAGDEA
+501 
-514 AMAQLRETGRT
+514 
-525 LTSRNLEAFRYAQK
+525 
-539 HLLGLMY
+539 
-546 ERPIVPHEAPQ
+546 ERLKNIQ
-557 ETITLCEAIIDCL
+557 E
-570 KDGDPATAVDEYAW
+570 K
-584 TVNNVLEWYAMYFS
+584 N
-598 PEVITVQDDM
+598 
-608 NWGADNQD
+608 
-616 NLYWGTD
+616 
-623 INFDKAD
+623 
-630 VDAATRSLY
+630 
-639 VRYDDKGGDFT
+639 
-650 EEIAIYEKAI
+650 
-660 ETEKAKLAAKVQA
+660 
-673 EAEAMAG
+673 
-680 LAELLK
+680 

>member
-22 QMEDYR
+22 QMEAYR

-119 DYADKDVAGKI
+119 DYADKDVTGKI

-157 LIAVQVGGY
+157 LIAVQIGGY

-230 IPGKCSDRMILLSA
+230 IPGRRSDRMILLSA
-244 HYDSYFSGFQDDNTA
+244 HYDSYFRGFQDDNTA
-259 VALMFGIAKSLLESG
+259 VAMMLGIARAFIKMG
-274 YQPNNTIVF
+274 YQPENTWVF

-289 EWGVIDSD
+289 EWGIADSKY
-297 FDWSAGAYEQIFT
+297 DWSTGAYAEVFNV
-310 AHPEWVGK
+310 HPEWAGK
-318 TLAFIN
+318 VIGDFN
-324 FELPAYEF
+324 FELPALSNGNLDGIRCTYEYKDF
-332 DTYTTTYSA
+332 FEDTLKTLPALSPAYPEGVLVSA
-341 PEMFAML
+341 PIE
-348 DYFANDYA
+348 
-356 YSPEPE
+356 
-362 GCFADGVLTEGYQTY
+362 TW
-377 TYSDDF
+377 SDDF
-383 SYYAAGVPS
+383 SVAISGIPSMVNEFSAGS
-392 TVNGFL
+392 FMT
-398 LQKDMETVFPFY
+398 TH
-410 IDYYHTQYDTPDTYN
+410 YHSQYDSDAYYN
-425 EAVMRFNIAYYGALA
+425 EAAYRFHHELYGLLLMHLDRQSVAPLNFAEVFEQASASLDVLMCQKSGSRVTALLNLLGQTEEVAEEVYDRIYDINEAGVDSEQCREAENILLKVFK
-440 MYIDQMP
+440 M
-447 AADLDFTAQTAR
+447 AQDKYVR
-459 LTAAMDKDVM
+459 LTWEDAVVFPQEAAQNNLRYLKKAIRALKRKIPDAEAAFEALYEIDNNAYAFQFSKQVYERFTDYVLDQNSDRLQWGRGRIVHHENLYDLVAQLMDKYH
-469 AQAGADVEAY
+469 QGATDFANEIAELEKVAKRQKAY
-479 QAALAEL
+479 LRDDIEYMLQSTEKMLLLLQAA
-486 DEAATAMRAK
+486 
-496 VVEVN
+496 N
-501 RAYEAAREAGDEA
+501 
-514 AMAQLRETGRT
+514 
-525 LTSRNLEAFRYAQK
+525 
-539 HLLGLMY
+539 
-546 ERPIVPHEAPQ
+546 ERLKNIQ
-557 ETITLCEAIIDCL
+557 E
-570 KDGDPATAVDEYAW
+570 K
-584 TVNNVLEWYAMYFS
+584 N
-598 PEVITVQDDM
+598 
-608 NWGADNQD
+608 
-616 NLYWGTD
+616 
-623 INFDKAD
+623 
-630 VDAATRSLY
+630 
-639 VRYDDKGGDFT
+639 
-650 EEIAIYEKAI
+650 
-660 ETEKAKLAAKVQA
+660 
-673 EAEAMAG
+673 
-680 LAELLK
+680 

>member
-22 QMEDYR
+22 QMEAYR

-119 DYADKDVAGKI
+119 DYADKDVTGKI

-157 LIAVQVGGY
+157 LIAVQIGGY

-230 IPGKCSDRMILLSA
+230 IPGRRSDRMILLSA

-259 VALMFGIAKSLLESG
+259 VAMMLGIARAFIKMG
-274 YQPNNTIVF
+274 YQPENTWVF

-289 EWGVIDSD
+289 EWGIADSKY
-297 FDWSAGAYEQIFT
+297 DWSTGAYAEVFNV
-310 AHPEWVGK
+310 HPEWAGK
-318 TLAFIN
+318 VIGDFN
-324 FELPAYEF
+324 FELPALSNGNLDGIRCTYEYKDF
-332 DTYTTTYSA
+332 FEDTLKTLPALSPAYPEGVLVSA
-341 PEMFAML
+341 PIE
-348 DYFANDYA
+348 
-356 YSPEPE
+356 
-362 GCFADGVLTEGYQTY
+362 TW
-377 TYSDDF
+377 SDDF
-383 SYYAAGVPS
+383 SVAISGIPSMVNEFSAGS
-392 TVNGFL
+392 FMT
-398 LQKDMETVFPFY
+398 TH
-410 IDYYHTQYDTPDTYN
+410 YHSQYDSDAYYN
-425 EAVMRFNIAYYGALA
+425 EAAYRFHHELYGLLLMHLDSQSVAPLNFAEVFEQASASLDVLMCQKSGSRVTALLNLLGQTEEVAEEVYDRIYDINEAGVDSEQCREAENILLKVFK
-440 MYIDQMP
+440 M
-447 AADLDFTAQTAR
+447 AQDKYVR
-459 LTAAMDKDVM
+459 LTWEDAVVFPQEAAQNNLRYLKKAIRALKRKIPDAEAAFEALYEIDNNAYAFQFSKQVYERFTDYVLDQNSDRLQWGRGRIVHHENLYDLVAQLMDKYH
-469 AQAGADVEAY
+469 QGATDFANEIAELEKVAKRQKAY
-479 QAALAEL
+479 LRDDIEYMLQSTEKMLLLLQAA
-486 DEAATAMRAK
+486 
-496 VVEVN
+496 N
-501 RAYEAAREAGDEA
+501 
-514 AMAQLRETGRT
+514 
-525 LTSRNLEAFRYAQK
+525 
-539 HLLGLMY
+539 
-546 ERPIVPHEAPQ
+546 ERLKNIQ
-557 ETITLCEAIIDCL
+557 E
-570 KDGDPATAVDEYAW
+570 K
-584 TVNNVLEWYAMYFS
+584 
-598 PEVITVQDDM
+598 
-608 NWGADNQD
+608 
-616 NLYWGTD
+616 
-623 INFDKAD
+623 K
-630 VDAATRSLY
+630 
-639 VRYDDKGGDFT
+639 
-650 EEIAIYEKAI
+650 
-660 ETEKAKLAAKVQA
+660 
-673 EAEAMAG
+673 
-680 LAELLK
+680 